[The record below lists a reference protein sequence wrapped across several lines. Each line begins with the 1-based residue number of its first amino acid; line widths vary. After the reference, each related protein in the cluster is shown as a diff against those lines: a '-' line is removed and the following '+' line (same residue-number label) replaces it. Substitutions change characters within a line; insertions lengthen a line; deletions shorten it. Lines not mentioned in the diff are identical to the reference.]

1 MFEASQLRRTLE
13 VNGKQYDY
21 FSLPEAQRSGL
32 RDLSTLPYTLRI
44 LLENL
49 LRHQALN
56 PNAIEPIDV
65 SQLVSQLLAAQTD
78 CVIEFRPARVLMP
91 ESSGLTLMGDLAAM
105 RDAMTALGGDPALIN
120 PSVAMDFVVDH
131 SVMVEDSGKP
141 TSLETNMALEFEQ
154 NRERYEFLRWCSQAF
169 DGLRVFP
176 PGSGI
181 LHQINLEFLG
191 KVVWTKE
198 HQGRTLAF
206 PDTLIGMDSHTA
218 MINALGVVAWG
229 VGGFEGGAVALG
241 EPVSVPIPEVV
252 GCHLTGALRP
262 GVTSTDLVL
271 TITQRLR
278 GEDVIGRFIEYF
290 GDGVDTL
297 TLPERATVSNMTP
310 ECGATMSFFPVDQET
325 LRYLTVSGRG
335 IDQVALVKAY
345 CQAQGLWR
353 DAQTL
358 TPRYAKVIEI
368 DLSAVVPS
376 MAGPGRPDARVD
388 LAGVAH
394 AFDKAVA
401 RQSKPLVALVQ
412 DKSVS
417 SPMQQNS
424 VSSPMQQ
431 KPSVAHVLGQPSLAP
446 APGGGAS
453 AYESDIG
460 DGSVVI
466 AAITSCTNTSNPAV
480 MIGAGLLA
488 RNARRRG
495 LLPKPWVKT
504 SLSPGSRV
512 VADYLKVSGL
522 QVELDALGF
531 HVVGFGC
538 MSCMGNSGPLPEPI
552 LKAIDAR
559 QLATVAVL
567 SGNRNFDARVHNSV
581 QMNFLASPPLVVAYA
596 LAGSIR
602 TDLTQE
608 PLGYDDQGAAVYLRD
623 IWPSPE
629 DIRAA
634 IDRYVEPHLYQERYQ
649 TIFEGSPQ
657 WRALTSV
664 SGKIYDWNPDSLF
677 IQRPPYFDGM
687 TREVPVHKDILGA
700 RVLGMF
706 GDMLTTDHISP
717 IGKFSVQT
725 PAGEYLQSLGVAPVD
740 FVNYG
745 ARRLNHQVMMRGTF
759 ANVRLC
765 NELTPDVQ
773 GSSTLHMP
781 SKDPMSIYAAAQ
793 RYREENVP
801 LVIVGGKEYG
811 AGSSRDWAAK
821 GTGLLGVRAV
831 IAESLERIHRSN
843 LVSMGVL
850 PLQFLNGDTRQS
862 LGLDGSE
869 TFDIRGLTQGLQAR
883 QQLDCVIRYAD
894 GRIHT
899 IRLLVRLDS
908 DVEAEYY
915 RHGGIL
921 QCVLRARLQQAS
933 A

>member
-1 MFEASQLRRTLE
+1 MFQASHLRRTLE
-13 VNGKQYDY
+13 VSGKQYDY
-21 FSLPEAQRSGL
+21 FSLPEAQLAGL
-32 RDLSTLPYTLRI
+32 RELNSLPYTLRI

-56 PNAIEPIDV
+56 ECSVQSVDVMQLV
-65 SQLVSQLLAAQTD
+65 SQLVSRQAD

-141 TSLETNMALEFEQ
+141 TSLEHNMKIEFEQ

-169 DGLRVFP
+169 DGVRVFP

-198 HQGRTLAF
+198 HQGRQLAF
-206 PDTLIGMDSHTA
+206 PDSLIGMDSHTA
-218 MINALGVVAWG
+218 MINALGVVGWG

-252 GCHLTGALRP
+252 GCQLSGALQP

-278 GEDVIGRFIEYF
+278 SEEVIGRFIEYF
-290 GDGVDTL
+290 GAGVDAL

-325 LRYLTVSGRG
+325 LRYLTVSGRSAE
-335 IDQVALVKAY
+335 QVALVKAY

-358 TPRYAKVIEI
+358 TPRYAKVIQI

-376 MAGPGRPDARVD
+376 MAGPSRPDARVD
-388 LAGVAH
+388 LGGVAQAFHH
-394 AFDKAVA
+394 AIATKKTSAPV
-401 RQSKPLVALVQ
+401 LVQ
-412 DKSVS
+412 GQSAS
-417 SPMQQNS
+417 QSAQ
-424 VSSPMQQ
+424 
-431 KPSVAHVLGQPSLAP
+431 VAD
-446 APGGGAS
+446 APGHG
-453 AYESDIG
+453 DDLD

-495 LLPKPWVKT
+495 LRPKPWVKT

-522 QVELDALGF
+522 QAELDALGF
-531 HVVGFGC
+531 NVVGFGC

-552 LKAIDAR
+552 LKAIETR

-581 QMNFLASPPLVVAYA
+581 QVNFLASPPLVVAYS
-596 LAGSIR
+596 LTGSIH
-602 TDLTQE
+602 TDLTQQ
-608 PLGYDDQGAAVYLRD
+608 PLGHDEQGAAVYLKD
-623 IWPSPE
+623 IWPAPE
-629 DIRAA
+629 DIRAM
-634 IDRYVEPHLYQERYQ
+634 IERYVEPHLYQERYQ

-657 WRALTSV
+657 WRELTSAT
-664 SGKIYDWNPDSLF
+664 GKIYDWNPESLF

-687 TREVPVHKDILGA
+687 TREVPAHEDIVGA

-725 PAGEYLQSLGVAPVD
+725 PAGEYLQSLGVAPAD

-759 ANVRLC
+759 ANVRLH

-781 SKDPMSIYAAAQ
+781 SKEPMSIYAAAQ
-793 RYREENVP
+793 RYREEGVP

-862 LGLDGSE
+862 LGLNGAE
-869 TFDIRGLTQGLQAR
+869 TFDIRGLKQGLKAR
-883 QQLDCVIRYAD
+883 DQLDCLIRYED
-894 GRIHT
+894 GRSQT
-899 IRLLVRLDS
+899 IRLLVRLES

-921 QCVLRARLQQAS
+921 QCVLRARLEQAS
-933 A
+933 V

>member
-1 MFEASQLRRTLE
+1 MFQASQLRRTLE
-13 VNGKQYDY
+13 VSGKQYDY
-21 FSLPEAQRSGL
+21 FSLPEAQLAGL
-32 RDLSTLPYTLRI
+32 SELNTLPYTLRI

-56 PNAIEPIDV
+56 DHAVSSVDV
-65 SQLVSQLLAAQTD
+65 KQLVAQLVARQAD

-141 TSLETNMALEFEQ
+141 TSLEHNMAIEFEQ

-198 HQGRTLAF
+198 HQGRQLAF
-206 PDTLIGMDSHTA
+206 PDSLIGMDSHTA
-218 MINALGVVAWG
+218 MINALGVVGWG

-252 GCHLTGALRP
+252 GCQLIGALQP

-290 GDGVDTL
+290 GVGVDAL

-310 ECGATMSFFPVDQET
+310 ECGATMSFFPVDHET
-325 LRYLTVSGRG
+325 LRYLTVSGR
-335 IDQVALVKAY
+335 DAQQVALVKAY

-358 TPRYAKVIEI
+358 TPHYAKVIEI

-376 MAGPGRPDARVD
+376 MAGPSRPDARVD
-388 LAGVAH
+388 LAGVAQ
-394 AFDKAVA
+394 AFNHVIAAKKTPVPTLAPEKLGTSVA
-401 RQSKPLVALVQ
+401 QGKPSSSSVQ
-412 DKSVS
+412 VTEAAMSVS
-417 SPMQQNS
+417 
-424 VSSPMQQ
+424 
-431 KPSVAHVLGQPSLAP
+431 
-446 APGGGAS
+446 
-453 AYESDIG
+453 DIQ

-495 LLPKPWVKT
+495 LKPKPWVKT

-522 QVELDALGF
+522 QAELDALGF
-531 HVVGFGC
+531 NVVGFGC

-552 LKAIDAR
+552 LKAIEAR

-581 QMNFLASPPLVVAYA
+581 QVNFLASPPLVVAYS
-596 LAGSIR
+596 LTGSIR

-608 PLGYDDQGAAVYLRD
+608 PLGQDEQGAAVYLKD
-623 IWPSPE
+623 IWPAPE
-629 DIRAA
+629 EIRAM
-634 IDRYVEPHLYQERYQ
+634 IERYVEPHLYQERYQ

-664 SGKIYDWNPDSLF
+664 TGKIYDWNPESLF

-687 TREVPVHKDILGA
+687 TREVPAHEDILGA

-725 PAGEYLQSLGVAPVD
+725 PAGEYLQSLGVAPAD

-759 ANVRLC
+759 ANVRLH

-781 SKDPMSIYAAAQ
+781 SKEPMSIYAAAQ
-793 RYREENVP
+793 RYREEGVP
-801 LVIVGGKEYG
+801 LVIVAGKEYG

-862 LGLDGSE
+862 LGLNGSE
-869 TFDIRGLTQGLQAR
+869 SFDIRGLKQGLKAR
-883 QQLDCVIRYAD
+883 DQLGCLVRYSD
-894 GRIHT
+894 GRSCT

-915 RHGGIL
+915 KHGGIL
-921 QCVLRARLQQAS
+921 QCVLRARLEQAC
-933 A
+933 

>member
-1 MFEASQLRRTLE
+1 MSKQFQASQLRRTLE

-21 FSLPEAQRSGL
+21 FSLNAAQQAGL
-32 RDLSTLPYTLRI
+32 LHLDTLPYTLRI

-49 LRHQALN
+49 LRAQGLN
-56 PNAIEPIDV
+56 DSDHTTDV
-65 SQLVSQLLAAQTD
+65 RALVSHLLAQQAD
-78 CVIEFRPARVLMP
+78 CVIEFRPARVMMP

-105 RDAMTALGGDPALIN
+105 RDAMTALGGDAALIN
-120 PSVAMDFVVDH
+120 PSVAMDFIVDH
-131 SVMVEDSGKP
+131 SVMVEDAGKP
-141 TSLETNMALEFEQ
+141 TSLEYNMAAEFAQ

-169 DGLRVFP
+169 DGVRVFP

-181 LHQINLEFLG
+181 LHQVNLEFLA

-198 HQGRTLAF
+198 HEGRTLAF
-206 PDTLIGMDSHTA
+206 PDSLIGMDSHTA

-252 GCHLTGALRP
+252 GCQLTGALQP

-278 GEDVIGRFIEYF
+278 GENVIGRFIEYF
-290 GDGVDTL
+290 GSGVDAL
-297 TLPERATVSNMTP
+297 SLPERATVSNMTP
-310 ECGATMSFFPVDQET
+310 ECGATMSFFPVDPET
-325 LRYLTVSGRG
+325 LRYLEVTGRSPE
-335 IDQVALVKAY
+335 QVALVKAY
-345 CQAQGLWR
+345 CQVQGLWR
-353 DAQTL
+353 DSKTV
-358 TPRYAKVIEI
+358 TPRYARVINI
-368 DLSAVVPS
+368 DLSTVVPS

-388 LAGVAH
+388 LSDVAQ
-394 AFDKAVA
+394 AFQQAVVL
-401 RQSKPLVALVQ
+401 KTPKTVAT
-412 DKSVS
+412 SV
-417 SPMQQNS
+417 NN
-424 VSSPMQQ
+424 
-431 KPSVAHVLGQPSLAP
+431 
-446 APGGGAS
+446 
-453 AYESDIG
+453 IG

-466 AAITSCTNTSNPAV
+466 AAITSCTNTSNPGV
-480 MIGAGLLA
+480 MISAGLLA

-495 LLPKPWVKT
+495 LKPKPWVKT

-512 VADYLKVSGL
+512 VADYLNASGL
-522 QVELDALGF
+522 QSDLDALGF
-531 HVVGFGC
+531 NVVGFGC
-538 MSCMGNSGPLPEPI
+538 MSCMGNSGPLPDPI
-552 LKAIDAR
+552 LKAIDSE

-581 QMNFLASPPLVVAYA
+581 QVNFLASPPLVVAYA
-596 LAGSIR
+596 LTGSIQ
-602 TDLTQE
+602 TNLTQE
-608 PLGYDDQGAAVYLRD
+608 PLGHDPQGVPVYLRD
-623 IWPSPE
+623 IWPEPDE
-629 DIRAA
+629 IRAM
-634 IDRYVEPHLYQERYQ
+634 ITRHVEPHLYQARYR

-657 WRALTSV
+657 WRALTSAT
-664 SGKIYDWNPDSLF
+664 GKIYDWNPNSLF
-677 IQRPPYFDGM
+677 ILRPPYFEGM
-687 TREVPVHKDILGA
+687 TRAVPPQDNIVGA

-725 PAGEYLQSLGVAPVD
+725 PAGQYLQSLGVDAAD

-759 ANVRLC
+759 ANVRLN
-765 NELTPDVQ
+765 NELTPGVQ

-781 SKDPMSIYAAAQ
+781 SKEAMSIYAAAQ
-793 RYREENVP
+793 RYRAEGVT
-801 LVIVGGKEYG
+801 LVIVAGKEYG

-862 LGLDGSE
+862 LGLTGTE
-869 TFDIRGLTQGLQAR
+869 TFDILGLDRGLGAR
-883 QQLDCVIRYAD
+883 DQVDCVIRYTD
-894 GRIHT
+894 GHAKT

-921 QCVLRARLQQAS
+921 QYVLRNRLS
-933 A
+933 RELG

>member
-1 MFEASQLRRTLE
+1 MFLASQLRRTLE
-13 VNGKQYDY
+13 VSGKQYDY
-21 FSLPEAQRSGL
+21 FSLPEAQLAGL
-32 RDLSTLPYTLRI
+32 RELNTLPYTLRI

-49 LRHQALN
+49 LRHQALSDR
-56 PNAIEPIDV
+56 AVSSVDV
-65 SQLVSQLLAAQTD
+65 EQLVAQLVARQAD

-141 TSLETNMALEFEQ
+141 TSLEHNMAIEFEQ

-169 DGLRVFP
+169 DGVRVFP

-198 HQGRTLAF
+198 HQGRQLAF
-206 PDTLIGMDSHTA
+206 PDSLIGMDSHTA
-218 MINALGVVAWG
+218 MINALGVVGWG

-252 GCHLTGALRP
+252 GCQLIGALQP

-290 GDGVDTL
+290 GAGVDAL

-310 ECGATMSFFPVDQET
+310 ECGATMSFFPVDHET
-325 LRYLTVSGRG
+325 LRYLTISGRSAE
-335 IDQVALVKAY
+335 QVALVKAY

-376 MAGPGRPDARVD
+376 MAGPSRPDARVD
-388 LAGVAH
+388 LAGVAQ
-394 AFDKAVA
+394 AFQKVIA
-401 RQSKPLVALVQ
+401 SKKTPTPSLVQ
-412 DKSVS
+412 ETPAS
-417 SPMQQNS
+417 SLAQDQS
-424 VSSPMQQ
+424 AST
-431 KPSVAHVLGQPSLAP
+431 VAQETRAPVLIQGQPLSQSMQAVD
-446 APGGGAS
+446 ARGHGD
-453 AYESDIG
+453 EVK

-495 LLPKPWVKT
+495 LKPKPWVKT

-512 VADYLKVSGL
+512 VADYLRVSGL
-522 QVELDALGF
+522 QAELDALGF
-531 HVVGFGC
+531 NVVGFGC

-552 LKAIDAR
+552 LKAIEAR

-581 QMNFLASPPLVVAYA
+581 QVNFLASPPLVVAYS
-596 LAGSIR
+596 LTGSIR

-608 PLGYDDQGAAVYLRD
+608 PLGHDEQGTAVYLKD
-623 IWPSPE
+623 IWPAPE
-629 DIRAA
+629 EIRAM
-634 IDRYVEPHLYQERYQ
+634 IERYVEPHLYQERYQ

-664 SGKIYDWNPDSLF
+664 TGKIYDWNPESLF

-687 TREVPVHKDILGA
+687 TREVPAHEDILGA

-725 PAGEYLQSLGVAPVD
+725 PAGEYLQSLGVAPAD

-759 ANVRLC
+759 ANVRLH

-781 SKDPMSIYAAAQ
+781 SKEPMSMYAAAQ
-793 RYREENVP
+793 RYREEGVP
-801 LVIVGGKEYG
+801 LVIVAGKEYG

-862 LGLDGSE
+862 LGLNGSE
-869 TFDIRGLTQGLQAR
+869 SFDIRGLKQGLKAR
-883 QQLDCVIRYAD
+883 DQLECLIRYED
-894 GRIHT
+894 GRSQT

-915 RHGGIL
+915 RHGGML
-921 QCVLRARLQQAS
+921 QCVLRARLEQAC
-933 A
+933 

>member
-1 MFEASQLRRTLE
+1 MEGTIQMFQASQLRRTLE
-13 VNGKQYDY
+13 VSGKQYDY
-21 FSLPEAQRSGL
+21 FSLPEAQLAGL
-32 RDLSTLPYTLRI
+32 RELSTLPYTLRI

-49 LRHQALN
+49 LRHQALSDR
-56 PNAIEPIDV
+56 AVSSVDV
-65 SQLVSQLLAAQTD
+65 EQLVAQLVARQAD

-141 TSLETNMALEFEQ
+141 TSLEHNMAIEFEQ

-169 DGLRVFP
+169 DGVRVFP

-198 HQGRTLAF
+198 HQGRQLAF
-206 PDTLIGMDSHTA
+206 PDSLIGMDSHTA
-218 MINALGVVAWG
+218 MINALGVVGWG

-252 GCHLTGALRP
+252 GCQLIGALQP

-290 GDGVDTL
+290 GVGVDAL

-310 ECGATMSFFPVDQET
+310 ECGATMSFFPVDHET
-325 LRYLTVSGRG
+325 LRYLTISGRSAE
-335 IDQVALVKAY
+335 QVALVQAY

-376 MAGPGRPDARVD
+376 MAGPSRPDARVD

-394 AFDKAVA
+394 AFNNVIAAKKKPMPTLVPERLATHLAQGTPTSSSAQVA
-401 RQSKPLVALVQ
+401 EAA
-412 DKSVS
+412 
-417 SPMQQNS
+417 M
-424 VSSPMQQ
+424 
-431 KPSVAHVLGQPSLAP
+431 AA
-446 APGGGAS
+446 
-453 AYESDIG
+453 SDIE

-495 LLPKPWVKT
+495 LKPKPWVKT

-522 QVELDALGF
+522 QAELDALGF
-531 HVVGFGC
+531 NVVGFGC

-552 LKAIDAR
+552 LKAIETQ

-581 QMNFLASPPLVVAYA
+581 QVNFLASPPLVVAYS
-596 LAGSIR
+596 LTGSIR

-608 PLGYDDQGAAVYLRD
+608 PLGHDEQGAAVYLKD
-623 IWPSPE
+623 IWPAPE
-629 DIRAA
+629 EIRAM
-634 IDRYVEPHLYQERYQ
+634 IERYVEPHLYQERYQ

-664 SGKIYDWNPDSLF
+664 TGKIYDWNPESLF

-687 TREVPVHKDILGA
+687 TREVPAHEDILGA

-725 PAGEYLQSLGVAPVD
+725 PAGEYLQSLGVAPAD

-759 ANVRLC
+759 ANVRLH

-773 GSSTLHMP
+773 GSSTMHMP
-781 SKDPMSIYAAAQ
+781 SKEPMSIYAAAQ
-793 RYREENVP
+793 RYRDEGVP
-801 LVIVGGKEYG
+801 LVIVAGKEYG

-821 GTGLLGVRAV
+821 GTGLLGVRVV

-862 LGLDGSE
+862 LGLNGSE
-869 TFDIRGLTQGLQAR
+869 TFDIRGLKEGLKAR
-883 QQLDCVIRYAD
+883 DQLECLIRYED
-894 GRIHT
+894 GRSQT

-921 QCVLRARLQQAS
+921 QCVLRARLEQAS
-933 A
+933 V

>member
-1 MFEASQLRRTLE
+1 MSQQFQASQLRRTLE

-21 FSLPEAQRSGL
+21 FSLNAAQQAGL
-32 RDLSTLPYTLRI
+32 LHLDTLPYTLRI

-49 LRHQALN
+49 LRAQGLN
-56 PNAIEPIDV
+56 DSDHTTDV
-65 SQLVSQLLAAQTD
+65 RALVSQLLAQQAD
-78 CVIEFRPARVLMP
+78 CVIAFRPARVMMP

-105 RDAMTALGGDPALIN
+105 RDAMTALGGDAALIN
-120 PSVAMDFVVDH
+120 PSVAMDFIVDH
-131 SVMVEDSGKP
+131 SVMVEDAGKP
-141 TSLETNMALEFEQ
+141 TSLEYNMAAEFAQ

-169 DGLRVFP
+169 DGVRVFP

-181 LHQINLEFLG
+181 LHQVNLEFLA

-198 HQGRTLAF
+198 HEGRTLAF
-206 PDTLIGMDSHTA
+206 PDSLIGMDSHTA

-252 GCHLTGALRP
+252 GCQLTGALQP

-290 GDGVDTL
+290 GSGVDSL
-297 TLPERATVSNMTP
+297 SLPERATVSNMTP

-325 LRYLTVSGRG
+325 LRYLEVTGRSPE
-335 IDQVALVKAY
+335 QVALVKAY
-345 CQAQGLWR
+345 CQVQGLWR
-353 DAQTL
+353 DSKTV
-358 TPRYAKVIEI
+358 TPRYARVINI
-368 DLSAVVPS
+368 DLSTVVPS

-388 LAGVAH
+388 LSGVAQ
-394 AFDKAVA
+394 AFQQAVIL
-401 RQSKPLVALVQ
+401 KTPKTVAT
-412 DKSVS
+412 SV
-417 SPMQQNS
+417 
-424 VSSPMQQ
+424 
-431 KPSVAHVLGQPSLAP
+431 
-446 APGGGAS
+446 
-453 AYESDIG
+453 SDIG

-495 LLPKPWVKT
+495 LKPKPWVKT

-512 VADYLKVSGL
+512 VADYLNVSGL
-522 QVELDALGF
+522 QGDLDALGF
-531 HVVGFGC
+531 NVVGFGC
-538 MSCMGNSGPLPEPI
+538 MSCMGNSGPLPDAI
-552 LKAIDAR
+552 LKAIDTE
-559 QLATVAVL
+559 QLAAVAVL

-581 QMNFLASPPLVVAYA
+581 QVNFLASPPLVVAYA
-596 LAGSIR
+596 LTGSIQ
-602 TDLTQE
+602 TDLTRE
-608 PLGYDDQGAAVYLRD
+608 PLGHDQQGVPVYLRD
-623 IWPSPE
+623 IWPEPDE
-629 DIRAA
+629 IRTMIAQH
-634 IDRYVEPHLYQERYQ
+634 VEPHLYQARYR

-657 WRALTSV
+657 WRALTSAT
-664 SGKIYDWNPDSLF
+664 GKIYDWNPNSLF
-677 IQRPPYFDGM
+677 ILRPPYFEGM
-687 TREVPVHKDILGA
+687 TRAVPAQDNIVGA

-725 PAGEYLQSLGVAPVD
+725 PAGQYLQSLGVDAAD

-759 ANVRLC
+759 ANVRLN
-765 NELTPDVQ
+765 NELTPGVQ

-781 SKDPMSIYAAAQ
+781 SKEAMSIYAAAQ
-793 RYREENVP
+793 RYRAEGVA
-801 LVIVGGKEYG
+801 LVVVAGKEYG

-862 LGLDGSE
+862 LALTGAE
-869 TFDIRGLTQGLQAR
+869 TFDILGLDRGVGAR
-883 QQLDCVIRYAD
+883 DQVDCMIRYSD
-894 GRIHT
+894 GHAKK
-899 IRLLVRLDS
+899 IRLLARLDS

-921 QCVLRARLQQAS
+921 QYVLRNRLS
-933 A
+933 RELG

>member
-1 MFEASQLRRTLE
+1 MFQASQVRQTLE
-13 VNGKQYDY
+13 VNGKHYDY
-21 FSLPEAQRSGL
+21 FSLPQAQQAGL
-32 RDLSTLPYTLRI
+32 RELNTLPYTLRI

-56 PNAIEPIDV
+56 VSVERSVDV
-65 SQLVSQLLAAQTD
+65 SQLVSHLVAQQAD

-105 RDAMTALGGDPALIN
+105 RDAMAALGGDPALIN

-141 TSLETNMALEFEQ
+141 TSLETNMAIEFEQ

-169 DGLRVFP
+169 DGVRVFP

-206 PDTLIGMDSHTA
+206 PDSLIGMDSHTA
-218 MINALGVVAWG
+218 MINALGIVAWG

-252 GCHLTGALRP
+252 GCHLSGALQP

-290 GDGVDTL
+290 GAGVDAL
-297 TLPERATVSNMTP
+297 SLPERATVSNMTP

-325 LRYLTVSGRG
+325 LRYLAVSGRSAE
-335 IDQVALVKAY
+335 QVALVKAY

-353 DAQTL
+353 DAQTQ
-358 TPRYAKVIEI
+358 TPSYAKVIDI

-376 MAGPGRPDARVD
+376 MAGPSRPDARVD
-388 LAGVAH
+388 LAGVAQ
-394 AFDKAVA
+394 AFNNTI
-401 RQSKPLVALVQ
+401 ALKK
-412 DKSVS
+412 KSEV
-417 SPMQQNS
+417 
-424 VSSPMQQ
+424 
-431 KPSVAHVLGQPSLAP
+431 GD
-446 APGGGAS
+446 AS
-453 AYESDIG
+453 EIG

-495 LLPKPWVKT
+495 LQPKPWVKT

-522 QVELDALGF
+522 QAELDALGF
-531 HVVGFGC
+531 NVVGFGC

-552 LKAIDAR
+552 LKAIETR

-581 QMNFLASPPLVVAYA
+581 QVNFLASPPLVVAYS
-596 LAGSIR
+596 LTGSIR

-608 PLGYDDQGAAVYLRD
+608 PLGHDDQGAAVYLKD
-623 IWPSPE
+623 IWPAPE
-629 DIRAA
+629 EIRAL
-634 IDRYVEPHLYQERYQ
+634 IERYVEPHLYQERYQ

-657 WRALTSV
+657 WRALTSAT
-664 SGKIYDWNPDSLF
+664 GKIYDWDPDSLF

-687 TREVPVHKDILGA
+687 TREVPVHQDILGA

-725 PAGEYLQSLGVAPVD
+725 PAGEYLNALGVAPAD

-765 NELTPDVQ
+765 NELTPDKQ

-793 RYREENVP
+793 RYRSEGVP
-801 LVIVGGKEYG
+801 LVIVAGKEYG

-869 TFDIRGLTQGLQAR
+869 TFDIRGLKEGLKAR
-883 QQLDCVIRYAD
+883 AQLDCLIRHAD
-894 GRIHT
+894 GRSHT

-921 QCVLRARLQQAS
+921 QCVLRARLEQS
-933 A
+933 AV

>member
-1 MFEASQLRRTLE
+1 MSQQFQASQLRRTLE

-21 FSLPEAQRSGL
+21 FSLNAAQQAGL
-32 RDLSTLPYTLRI
+32 LHLDTLPYTLRI

-49 LRHQALN
+49 LRAQGLN
-56 PNAIEPIDV
+56 DSDHTTDV
-65 SQLVSQLLAAQTD
+65 RALVSQLLAQQAD
-78 CVIEFRPARVLMP
+78 CVIAFRPARVMMP

-105 RDAMTALGGDPALIN
+105 RDAMTALGGDAALIN
-120 PSVAMDFVVDH
+120 PSVAMDFIVDH
-131 SVMVEDSGKP
+131 SVMVEDAGKP
-141 TSLETNMALEFEQ
+141 TSLEYNMAAEFAQ

-169 DGLRVFP
+169 DGVRVFP

-181 LHQINLEFLG
+181 LHQVNLEFLA

-198 HQGRTLAF
+198 HEGRTLAF
-206 PDTLIGMDSHTA
+206 PDSLIGMDSHTA
-218 MINALGVVAWG
+218 MINALGIVAWG

-252 GCHLTGALRP
+252 GCQLTGALQP

-278 GEDVIGRFIEYF
+278 AEDVIGRFIEYF
-290 GDGVDTL
+290 GSGVDAL
-297 TLPERATVSNMTP
+297 SLPERATVSNMTP

-325 LRYLTVSGRG
+325 LRYLEVTGRNPE
-335 IDQVALVKAY
+335 QVALVKAY
-345 CQAQGLWR
+345 CQVQGLWR
-353 DAQTL
+353 DSKTV
-358 TPRYAKVIEI
+358 TPRYARVINI
-368 DLSAVVPS
+368 NLSAVVPS

-388 LAGVAH
+388 LSDVAQ
-394 AFDKAVA
+394 AFQQAVVL
-401 RQSKPLVALVQ
+401 KTPKTVAT
-412 DKSVS
+412 SVS
-417 SPMQQNS
+417 
-424 VSSPMQQ
+424 
-431 KPSVAHVLGQPSLAP
+431 
-446 APGGGAS
+446 
-453 AYESDIG
+453 DIS

-495 LLPKPWVKT
+495 LKPKPWVKT

-512 VADYLKVSGL
+512 VADYLNASGL
-522 QVELDALGF
+522 QGDLDALGF
-531 HVVGFGC
+531 NVVGFGC
-538 MSCMGNSGPLPEPI
+538 MSCMGNSGPLPAAI
-552 LKAIDAR
+552 LKAIDTE

-581 QMNFLASPPLVVAYA
+581 QVNFLASPPLVIAYA
-596 LAGSIR
+596 LTGSIQ
-602 TDLTQE
+602 TNLTRE
-608 PLGYDDQGAAVYLRD
+608 PLGHDQQGVPVYLRD
-623 IWPSPE
+623 IWPDPDE
-629 DIRAA
+629 IRAM
-634 IDRYVEPHLYQERYQ
+634 ITQHVEPHLYQARYR

-657 WRALTSV
+657 WRALTSAT
-664 SGKIYDWNPDSLF
+664 GKIYDWNPNSLF
-677 IQRPPYFDGM
+677 ILRPPYFEGM
-687 TREVPVHKDILGA
+687 TREVSAQDNIVGA

-725 PAGEYLQSLGVAPVD
+725 PAGQYLQSLGVDAAD

-759 ANVRLC
+759 ANVRLN
-765 NELTPDVQ
+765 NELTPGVQ

-781 SKDPMSIYAAAQ
+781 SKEAMSIYAAAQ
-793 RYREENVP
+793 RYRAEGVA
-801 LVIVGGKEYG
+801 LVVVAGKEYG

-862 LGLDGSE
+862 LALTGAE
-869 TFDIRGLTQGLQAR
+869 TFDILGLDRGLGAR
-883 QQLDCVIRYAD
+883 DQVDCMIRYSD
-894 GRIHT
+894 GHAKK
-899 IRLLVRLDS
+899 IRLLARLDS

-921 QCVLRARLQQAS
+921 QYVLRNRLS
-933 A
+933 RELG

>member
-1 MFEASQLRRTLE
+1 MFLASQLRRTLE
-13 VNGKQYDY
+13 VSGKQYDY
-21 FSLPEAQRSGL
+21 FSLPEAQLAGL
-32 RDLSTLPYTLRI
+32 RELNTLPYTLRI

-49 LRHQALN
+49 LRHQALSDR
-56 PNAIEPIDV
+56 AVSSVDV
-65 SQLVSQLLAAQTD
+65 EQLVAQLVARQAD

-141 TSLETNMALEFEQ
+141 TSLEHNMAVEFEQ

-169 DGLRVFP
+169 DGVRVFP

-198 HQGRTLAF
+198 HQGRQLAF
-206 PDTLIGMDSHTA
+206 PDSLIGMDSHTA
-218 MINALGVVAWG
+218 MINALGVVGWG

-252 GCHLTGALRP
+252 GCQLIGALQP

-271 TITQRLR
+271 TITKRLR

-290 GDGVDTL
+290 GAGVDAL

-310 ECGATMSFFPVDQET
+310 ECGATMSFFPVDHET
-325 LRYLTVSGRG
+325 LRYLTISGRSAE
-335 IDQVALVKAY
+335 QVALVKAY

-376 MAGPGRPDARVD
+376 MAGPSRPDARVD
-388 LAGVAH
+388 LAGVAQ
-394 AFDKAVA
+394 AFQKVIA
-401 RQSKPLVALVQ
+401 SKKTPTPSLVQ
-412 DKSVS
+412 ETPAS
-417 SPMQQNS
+417 
-424 VSSPMQQ
+424 
-431 KPSVAHVLGQPSLAP
+431 SLAQDQSASTVAQETR
-446 APGGGAS
+446 APVLIQVQPLSQSMQAVDARGHGD
-453 AYESDIG
+453 EVK

-495 LLPKPWVKT
+495 LKPKPWVKT

-512 VADYLKVSGL
+512 VADYLRVSGL
-522 QVELDALGF
+522 QAELDALGF
-531 HVVGFGC
+531 NVVGFGC

-552 LKAIDAR
+552 LKAIEAR

-581 QMNFLASPPLVVAYA
+581 QVNFLASPPLVVAYS
-596 LAGSIR
+596 LTGSIR

-608 PLGYDDQGAAVYLRD
+608 PLGHDEQGTAVYLKD
-623 IWPSPE
+623 IWPAPE
-629 DIRAA
+629 EIRAM
-634 IDRYVEPHLYQERYQ
+634 IERYVEPHLYQERYQ

-664 SGKIYDWNPDSLF
+664 TGKIYDWNPESLF

-687 TREVPVHKDILGA
+687 TREVPAHEDILGA

-725 PAGEYLQSLGVAPVD
+725 PAGEYLQSLGVAPAD

-759 ANVRLC
+759 ANVRLH

-781 SKDPMSIYAAAQ
+781 SKEPMSMYAAAQ
-793 RYREENVP
+793 RYREEGVP
-801 LVIVGGKEYG
+801 LVIVAGKEYG

-862 LGLDGSE
+862 LGLNGSE
-869 TFDIRGLTQGLQAR
+869 SFDIRGLKQGLKAR
-883 QQLDCVIRYAD
+883 DQLECLIRYED
-894 GRIHT
+894 GRSQT

-921 QCVLRARLQQAS
+921 QCVLRARLEQAC
-933 A
+933 

>member
-1 MFEASQLRRTLE
+1 MFQASQLRRTLE
-13 VNGKQYDY
+13 VNAKQYDY
-21 FSLPEAQRSGL
+21 FSLPEAQLAGL
-32 RDLSTLPYTLRI
+32 RELNTLPYTLRI

-56 PNAIEPIDV
+56 DCVVSSVDV
-65 SQLVSQLLAAQTD
+65 KQLVAQLVARQAD

-141 TSLETNMALEFEQ
+141 TSLEHNMTIEFEQ

-169 DGLRVFP
+169 DGVRVFP

-198 HQGRTLAF
+198 HQGRELAF
-206 PDTLIGMDSHTA
+206 PDSLIGMDSHTA

-252 GCHLTGALRP
+252 GCHLIGALQP

-290 GDGVDTL
+290 GAGVDAL

-325 LRYLTVSGRG
+325 LRYLTVSGRAAE
-335 IDQVALVKAY
+335 QVALVKAY

-353 DAQTL
+353 DAQTV

-376 MAGPGRPDARVD
+376 MAGPSRPDARVD
-388 LAGVAH
+388 LAGVAQ
-394 AFDKAVA
+394 AFYQVIA
-401 RQSKPLVALVQ
+401 SK
-412 DKSVS
+412 
-417 SPMQQNS
+417 
-424 VSSPMQQ
+424 
-431 KPSVAHVLGQPSLAP
+431 KPSAQVVGAQGY
-446 APGGGAS
+446 GG
-453 AYESDIG
+453 DIE

-522 QVELDALGF
+522 QAELDALGF
-531 HVVGFGC
+531 NVVGFGC
-538 MSCMGNSGPLPEPI
+538 MSCMGNSGPLPESI
-552 LKAIDAR
+552 LKAIETW

-581 QMNFLASPPLVVAYA
+581 QVNFLASPPLVVAYA
-596 LAGSIR
+596 LTGSIH
-602 TDLTQE
+602 TDLTQQ
-608 PLGYDDQGAAVYLRD
+608 PLGYDEQGAAVYLKD
-623 IWPSPE
+623 IWPAPE
-629 DIRAA
+629 EIRAV
-634 IDRYVEPHLYQERYQ
+634 IERYVEPHLYQERYQ

-664 SGKIYDWNPDSLF
+664 SGKIYNWNPESLF

-687 TREVPVHKDILGA
+687 TRKVPAHEDIVGA

-725 PAGEYLQSLGVAPVD
+725 PAGEYLQCLGVAPAD

-759 ANVRLC
+759 ANVRLQ

-781 SKDPMSIYAAAQ
+781 SKEAMSIYAAAQ
-793 RYREENVP
+793 RYREEGVP
-801 LVIVGGKEYG
+801 LLIVAGKEYG

-862 LGLDGSE
+862 LGLNGSE
-869 TFDIRGLTQGLQAR
+869 TFDIRGLTQGLNAR
-883 QQLDCVIRYAD
+883 DQLECLIRYAD
-894 GRIHT
+894 GRSQT

-921 QCVLRARLQQAS
+921 QCVLRARLEQAC
-933 A
+933 

>member
-1 MFEASQLRRTLE
+1 MFLASQLRRTLE
-13 VNGKQYDY
+13 VSGKQYDY
-21 FSLPEAQRSGL
+21 FSLPEAQLAGL
-32 RDLSTLPYTLRI
+32 RELNTLPYTLRI

-49 LRHQALN
+49 LRHQALSDR
-56 PNAIEPIDV
+56 AVSSVDV
-65 SQLVSQLLAAQTD
+65 EQLVAQLVARQAD

-141 TSLETNMALEFEQ
+141 TSLEHNMAIEFEQ

-169 DGLRVFP
+169 DGVRVFP

-198 HQGRTLAF
+198 HQGRQLAF
-206 PDTLIGMDSHTA
+206 PDSLIGMDSHTA
-218 MINALGVVAWG
+218 MINALGVVGWG

-252 GCHLTGALRP
+252 GCQLIGALQP

-290 GDGVDTL
+290 GAGVDAL

-310 ECGATMSFFPVDQET
+310 ECGATMSFFPVDHET
-325 LRYLTVSGRG
+325 LRYLTISGRSAE
-335 IDQVALVKAY
+335 QVALVKAY

-376 MAGPGRPDARVD
+376 MAGPSRPDARVD
-388 LAGVAH
+388 LAGVAQ
-394 AFDKAVA
+394 AFQKVIA
-401 RQSKPLVALVQ
+401 SKKTPTPSLVQ
-412 DKSVS
+412 ETPAS
-417 SPMQQNS
+417 SLAQDQS
-424 VSSPMQQ
+424 AST
-431 KPSVAHVLGQPSLAP
+431 VAQETRAPVLIQGQPLSQSMQAVD
-446 APGGGAS
+446 ARGHGD
-453 AYESDIG
+453 EVK

-495 LLPKPWVKT
+495 LKPKPWVKT

-512 VADYLKVSGL
+512 VADYLRVSGL
-522 QVELDALGF
+522 QAELDALGF
-531 HVVGFGC
+531 NVVGFGC

-552 LKAIDAR
+552 LKAIEAR

-581 QMNFLASPPLVVAYA
+581 LAYSLT
-596 LAGSIR
+596 GSIR

-608 PLGYDDQGAAVYLRD
+608 PLGHDEQGTAVYLKD
-623 IWPSPE
+623 IWPAPE
-629 DIRAA
+629 EIRAM
-634 IDRYVEPHLYQERYQ
+634 IERYVEPHLYQERYQ

-664 SGKIYDWNPDSLF
+664 TGKIYDWNPESLF

-687 TREVPVHKDILGA
+687 TREVPAHEDILGA

-725 PAGEYLQSLGVAPVD
+725 PAGEYLQSLGVAPAD

-759 ANVRLC
+759 ANVRLH

-781 SKDPMSIYAAAQ
+781 SKEPMSMYAAAQ
-793 RYREENVP
+793 RYREEGVP
-801 LVIVGGKEYG
+801 LVIVAGKEYG

-862 LGLDGSE
+862 LGLNGSE
-869 TFDIRGLTQGLQAR
+869 SFDIRGLKQGLKAR
-883 QQLDCVIRYAD
+883 DQLECLIRYED
-894 GRIHT
+894 GRSQT

-921 QCVLRARLQQAS
+921 QCVLRARLEQAC
-933 A
+933 

>member
-1 MFEASQLRRTLE
+1 MFQASQLRRTLE
-13 VNGKQYDY
+13 VNAKQYDY
-21 FSLPEAQRSGL
+21 FSLPEAQLAGL
-32 RDLSTLPYTLRI
+32 RELNTLPYTLRI

-56 PNAIEPIDV
+56 DRAVSSVDV
-65 SQLVSQLLAAQTD
+65 KQLVAQLVARQAD

-141 TSLETNMALEFEQ
+141 TSLEHNMTIEFEQ

-169 DGLRVFP
+169 DGVRVFP

-198 HQGRTLAF
+198 HQGRELAF
-206 PDTLIGMDSHTA
+206 PDSLIGMDSHTA

-252 GCHLTGALRP
+252 GCHLIGALQP

-290 GDGVDTL
+290 GAGVDAL

-325 LRYLTVSGRG
+325 LRYLTVSGRAAE
-335 IDQVALVKAY
+335 QVALVKAY

-353 DAQTL
+353 DAQTV

-376 MAGPGRPDARVD
+376 MAGPSRPDARVD
-388 LAGVAH
+388 LAGVAQ
-394 AFDKAVA
+394 AFHQVIA
-401 RQSKPLVALVQ
+401 SK
-412 DKSVS
+412 
-417 SPMQQNS
+417 
-424 VSSPMQQ
+424 
-431 KPSVAHVLGQPSLAP
+431 KPSTQVV
-446 APGGGAS
+446 GAQG
-453 AYESDIG
+453 YGCDID

-522 QVELDALGF
+522 QAELDALGF
-531 HVVGFGC
+531 NVVGFGC
-538 MSCMGNSGPLPEPI
+538 MSCMGNSGPLPESI
-552 LKAIDAR
+552 LKAIETR

-581 QMNFLASPPLVVAYA
+581 QVNFLASPPLVVAYA
-596 LAGSIR
+596 LTGSIH
-602 TDLTQE
+602 TDLTQQ
-608 PLGYDDQGAAVYLRD
+608 PLGYDEQGAAVYLKD
-623 IWPSPE
+623 IWPAPE
-629 DIRAA
+629 EIRAV
-634 IDRYVEPHLYQERYQ
+634 IERYVEPHLYQERYQ

-664 SGKIYDWNPDSLF
+664 SGKIYDWNPESLF

-687 TREVPVHKDILGA
+687 TREVPAHEDIVGA

-725 PAGEYLQSLGVAPVD
+725 PAGEYLQSLGVAPAD

-759 ANVRLC
+759 ANVRLQ

-781 SKDPMSIYAAAQ
+781 SKEPMSMYAAAQ
-793 RYREENVP
+793 RYREEGVP
-801 LVIVGGKEYG
+801 LLIVAGKEYG

-862 LGLDGSE
+862 LGLNGSE
-869 TFDIRGLTQGLQAR
+869 TFDIRGLTQGLNAR
-883 QQLDCVIRYAD
+883 DQLECLIRYAD
-894 GRIHT
+894 GRSQT

-921 QCVLRARLQQAS
+921 QCVLRARLEQAC
-933 A
+933 

>member
-1 MFEASQLRRTLE
+1 MFQASQLRRTLE

-21 FSLPEAQRSGL
+21 FSLPEAQRAGL
-32 RDLSTLPYTLRI
+32 SELNTLPYTLRI

-49 LRHQALN
+49 LRHQALSDR
-56 PNAIEPIDV
+56 AVQTVDV
-65 SQLVSQLLAAQTD
+65 KQLVSQLAAHQTD

-105 RDAMTALGGDPALIN
+105 RDAMAALGGDPALIN

-141 TSLETNMALEFEQ
+141 TSLEHNMKIEFEQ

-169 DGLRVFP
+169 DGVRVFP

-198 HQGRTLAF
+198 HEGRQVAF
-206 PDTLIGMDSHTA
+206 PDSLIGMDSHTA
-218 MINALGVVAWG
+218 MINSLGVVGWG

-252 GCHLTGALRP
+252 GCHLSGALQP

-278 GEDVIGRFIEYF
+278 SEEVIGRFIEYF
-290 GDGVDTL
+290 GAGVDAL

-325 LRYLTVSGRG
+325 LRYLAVSGRSAE
-335 IDQVALVKAY
+335 QVALVKAY

-353 DAQTL
+353 DAQTV
-358 TPRYAKVIEI
+358 TPRYVKVIEI
-368 DLSAVVPS
+368 DLSTVVPS
-376 MAGPGRPDARVD
+376 MAGPSRPDARVD
-388 LAGVAH
+388 LAGVAQ
-394 AFDKAVA
+394 AFNNVIAAKKKPMPTLVPERLATHLAQGKPTSSSTQVA
-401 RQSKPLVALVQ
+401 EAA
-412 DKSVS
+412 
-417 SPMQQNS
+417 M
-424 VSSPMQQ
+424 
-431 KPSVAHVLGQPSLAP
+431 AA
-446 APGGGAS
+446 
-453 AYESDIG
+453 SDIE

-495 LLPKPWVKT
+495 LRPKPWVKT

-522 QVELDALGF
+522 QAELDALGF
-531 HVVGFGC
+531 NVVGFGC

-552 LKAIDAR
+552 LKAIETQ

-581 QMNFLASPPLVVAYA
+581 QVNFLASPPLVVAYS
-596 LAGSIR
+596 LTGSIH
-602 TDLTQE
+602 TDLTQQ
-608 PLGYDDQGAAVYLRD
+608 PLGHDEQGTAVYLKD
-623 IWPSPE
+623 IWPAPE
-629 DIRAA
+629 ELRAM
-634 IDRYVEPHLYQERYQ
+634 IERYVEPHLYQERYQ

-657 WRALTSV
+657 WRALTSAT
-664 SGKIYDWNPDSLF
+664 GKIYDWNPESLF

-687 TREVPVHKDILGA
+687 TREAPAHEDIVGA

-725 PAGEYLQSLGVAPVD
+725 PAGEYLQSLGVAPAD

-759 ANVRLC
+759 ANVRLH
-765 NELTPDVQ
+765 NELNPEVQ

-781 SKDPMSIYAAAQ
+781 SKEPMSIYAAAQ
-793 RYREENVP
+793 RYREEGVP
-801 LVIVGGKEYG
+801 LVIVAGKEYG

-850 PLQFLNGDTRQS
+850 PLQFLNGDTRHS
-862 LGLDGSE
+862 LGLSGSE
-869 TFDIRGLTQGLQAR
+869 TFDIRGLKAGLKAR
-883 QQLDCVIRYAD
+883 EQLECLIRYED
-894 GRIHT
+894 GRSQT
-899 IRLLVRLDS
+899 VRLLVRLDS

-921 QCVLRARLQQAS
+921 QCVLRARLEQAS

>member
-1 MFEASQLRRTLE
+1 MFLASQLRRTLE
-13 VNGKQYDY
+13 VSGKQYDY
-21 FSLPEAQRSGL
+21 FSLPEAQLAGL
-32 RDLSTLPYTLRI
+32 RELNTLPYTLRI

-49 LRHQALN
+49 LRHQALSDR
-56 PNAIEPIDV
+56 AVSSVDV
-65 SQLVSQLLAAQTD
+65 EQLVAQLVARQAD

-141 TSLETNMALEFEQ
+141 TSLEHNMAIEFEQ

-169 DGLRVFP
+169 DGVRVFP

-198 HQGRTLAF
+198 HQGRQLAF
-206 PDTLIGMDSHTA
+206 PDSLIGMDSHTA
-218 MINALGVVAWG
+218 MINALGVVGWG

-252 GCHLTGALRP
+252 GCQLIGALQP

-290 GDGVDTL
+290 GAGVDAL

-310 ECGATMSFFPVDQET
+310 ECGATMSFFPVDHET
-325 LRYLTVSGRG
+325 LRYLTISGRSAE
-335 IDQVALVKAY
+335 QVALVKAY

-376 MAGPGRPDARVD
+376 MAGPSRPDARVD
-388 LAGVAH
+388 LAGVAQ
-394 AFDKAVA
+394 AFQKVIA
-401 RQSKPLVALVQ
+401 SKKTPTPSLVQ
-412 DKSVS
+412 ETPAS
-417 SPMQQNS
+417 SLAQDQS
-424 VSSPMQQ
+424 AST
-431 KPSVAHVLGQPSLAP
+431 VAQETRAPVLIQGQPLSQSMQAVD
-446 APGGGAS
+446 ARGHGD
-453 AYESDIG
+453 EVK

-495 LLPKPWVKT
+495 LKPKPWVKT

-522 QVELDALGF
+522 QAELDALGF
-531 HVVGFGC
+531 NVVGFGC

-552 LKAIDAR
+552 LKAIETR

-581 QMNFLASPPLVVAYA
+581 QVNFLASPPLVVAYS
-596 LAGSIR
+596 LTGSIR

-608 PLGYDDQGAAVYLRD
+608 PLGHDEQGTAVYLKD
-623 IWPSPE
+623 IWPAPE
-629 DIRAA
+629 EIRAM
-634 IDRYVEPHLYQERYQ
+634 IERYVEPHLYQERYQ
-649 TIFEGSPQ
+649 TILEGSPQ
-657 WRALTSV
+657 WRALTRV
-664 SGKIYDWNPDSLF
+664 TGKIYDWNPESLF

-687 TREVPVHKDILGA
+687 TREVPAHEDILGA

-725 PAGEYLQSLGVAPVD
+725 PAGEYLQSLGVAPAD

-759 ANVRLC
+759 ANVRLH

-781 SKDPMSIYAAAQ
+781 SKEPMSMYAAAQ
-793 RYREENVP
+793 RYREEGVP
-801 LVIVGGKEYG
+801 LVIVAGKEYG

-862 LGLDGSE
+862 LGLNGSE
-869 TFDIRGLTQGLQAR
+869 SFDIRGLKQGLKAR
-883 QQLDCVIRYAD
+883 DQLECLIRYED
-894 GRIHT
+894 GRSQT

-921 QCVLRARLQQAS
+921 QCVLRARLEQAC
-933 A
+933 

>member
-1 MFEASQLRRTLE
+1 MFLASQLRRTLE
-13 VNGKQYDY
+13 VSGKQYDY
-21 FSLPEAQRSGL
+21 FSLPEAQLAGL
-32 RDLSTLPYTLRI
+32 RELNTLPYTLRI

-49 LRHQALN
+49 LRHQALSDR
-56 PNAIEPIDV
+56 AVSSVDV
-65 SQLVSQLLAAQTD
+65 EQLVAQLVARQAD

-141 TSLETNMALEFEQ
+141 TSLEHNMAVEFEQ

-169 DGLRVFP
+169 DGVRVFP

-198 HQGRTLAF
+198 HQGRQLAF
-206 PDTLIGMDSHTA
+206 PDSLIGMDSHTA
-218 MINALGVVAWG
+218 MINALGVVGWG

-252 GCHLTGALRP
+252 GCQLIGALQP

-290 GDGVDTL
+290 GAGVDAL

-310 ECGATMSFFPVDQET
+310 ECGATMSFFPVDHET
-325 LRYLTVSGRG
+325 LRYLTISGRSAE
-335 IDQVALVKAY
+335 QVALVKAY

-376 MAGPGRPDARVD
+376 MAGPSRPDARVD
-388 LAGVAH
+388 LAGVAQ
-394 AFDKAVA
+394 AFQKVIA
-401 RQSKPLVALVQ
+401 SKKTPTPSLVQ
-412 DKSVS
+412 ETPAS
-417 SPMQQNS
+417 SLAQDQS
-424 VSSPMQQ
+424 AST
-431 KPSVAHVLGQPSLAP
+431 VAQETRAPVLIQGQPLSQSMQAVD
-446 APGGGAS
+446 ARGHGD
-453 AYESDIG
+453 EVK

-495 LLPKPWVKT
+495 LKPKPWVKT

-512 VADYLKVSGL
+512 VADYLRVSGL
-522 QVELDALGF
+522 QAELDALGF
-531 HVVGFGC
+531 NVVGFGC

-552 LKAIDAR
+552 LKAIEAR

-581 QMNFLASPPLVVAYA
+581 QVNFLASPPLVVAYS
-596 LAGSIR
+596 LTGSIR

-608 PLGYDDQGAAVYLRD
+608 PLGHDEQGTAVYLKD
-623 IWPSPE
+623 IWPAPE
-629 DIRAA
+629 EIRAM
-634 IDRYVEPHLYQERYQ
+634 IERYVEPHLYQERYQ

-664 SGKIYDWNPDSLF
+664 TGKIYDWNPESLF

-687 TREVPVHKDILGA
+687 TREVPAHEDILGA

-725 PAGEYLQSLGVAPVD
+725 PAGEYLQSLGVAPAD

-759 ANVRLC
+759 ANVRLH

-781 SKDPMSIYAAAQ
+781 SKEPMSMYAAAQ
-793 RYREENVP
+793 RYREEGVP
-801 LVIVGGKEYG
+801 LVIVAGKEYG

-862 LGLDGSE
+862 LGLNGSE
-869 TFDIRGLTQGLQAR
+869 SFDIRGLKQGLKAR
-883 QQLDCVIRYAD
+883 DQLECLIRYED
-894 GRIHT
+894 GRSQT

-921 QCVLRARLQQAS
+921 QCVLRARLEQAC
-933 A
+933 

>member
-1 MFEASQLRRTLE
+1 MSQQFQASQLRRTLE

-21 FSLPEAQRSGL
+21 FSLNAAQQAGL
-32 RDLSTLPYTLRI
+32 LHLDTLPYTLRI

-49 LRHQALN
+49 LRAQGLN
-56 PNAIEPIDV
+56 ASDHTTDV
-65 SQLVSQLLAAQTD
+65 RALVSQLLAQQAD
-78 CVIEFRPARVLMP
+78 CVIEFRPARVMMP

-105 RDAMTALGGDPALIN
+105 RDAMTALGGDAALIN
-120 PSVAMDFVVDH
+120 PSVAMDFIVDH
-131 SVMVEDSGKP
+131 SVMVEDAGKP
-141 TSLETNMALEFEQ
+141 TSLEYNMAAEFAQ

-169 DGLRVFP
+169 DGVRVFP

-181 LHQINLEFLG
+181 LHQVNLEFLA

-198 HQGRTLAF
+198 HEGRTLAF
-206 PDTLIGMDSHTA
+206 PDSLIGMDSHTA

-252 GCHLTGALRP
+252 GCQLTGTLQP

-290 GDGVDTL
+290 GSGVDSL
-297 TLPERATVSNMTP
+297 SLPERATVSNMTP

-325 LRYLTVSGRG
+325 LRYLEVTGRSPER
-335 IDQVALVKAY
+335 VALVKAY
-345 CQAQGLWR
+345 CQVQGLWR
-353 DAQTL
+353 DSKTV
-358 TPRYAKVIEI
+358 TPRYARVINI
-368 DLSAVVPS
+368 DLSTVVPS

-388 LAGVAH
+388 LSGVAQ
-394 AFDKAVA
+394 AFQQAVA
-401 RQSKPLVALVQ
+401 LKTPKTVAT
-412 DKSVS
+412 SV
-417 SPMQQNS
+417 
-424 VSSPMQQ
+424 
-431 KPSVAHVLGQPSLAP
+431 
-446 APGGGAS
+446 
-453 AYESDIG
+453 SDIG

-495 LLPKPWVKT
+495 LKPKPWVKT

-512 VADYLKVSGL
+512 VADYLNASGL
-522 QVELDALGF
+522 QGDLDALGF
-531 HVVGFGC
+531 NVVGFGC
-538 MSCMGNSGPLPEPI
+538 MSCMGNSGPLPDAI
-552 LKAIDAR
+552 LKAIDTE
-559 QLATVAVL
+559 QLGTVAVL

-581 QMNFLASPPLVVAYA
+581 QVNFLASPPLVIAYA
-596 LAGSIR
+596 LTGSIQ

-608 PLGYDDQGAAVYLRD
+608 PLGHDQQGVPVYLRD
-623 IWPSPE
+623 IWPEPDE
-629 DIRAA
+629 IRTMIAQH
-634 IDRYVEPHLYQERYQ
+634 VEPHLYQARYL

-657 WRALTSV
+657 WRALTSAT
-664 SGKIYDWNPDSLF
+664 GKIYDWNPNSLF
-677 IQRPPYFDGM
+677 ILRPPYFEGM
-687 TREVPVHKDILGA
+687 TRAVPAQDNIVGA

-725 PAGEYLQSLGVAPVD
+725 PAGQYLQSLGVDAAD

-759 ANVRLC
+759 ANVRLN
-765 NELTPDVQ
+765 NELTPGVQ

-781 SKDPMSIYAAAQ
+781 SKEAMSIYAAAQ
-793 RYREENVP
+793 RYRAEGVA
-801 LVIVGGKEYG
+801 LVIVAGKEYG

-862 LGLDGSE
+862 LGLTGAE
-869 TFDIRGLTQGLQAR
+869 IFDILGLDRGLGAR
-883 QQLDCVIRYAD
+883 DQVDCVIRYTD
-894 GRIHT
+894 GREKT

-921 QCVLRARLQQAS
+921 QYVLRNRLSHATREN
-933 A
+933 AGAAEKLD

>member
-1 MFEASQLRRTLE
+1 MEGTIQMFQASQLRRTLE
-13 VNGKQYDY
+13 VSGKQYDY
-21 FSLPEAQRSGL
+21 FSLPEAQLSGL
-32 RDLSTLPYTLRI
+32 RELNTLPYTLRI

-49 LRHQALN
+49 LRHQALSDR
-56 PNAIEPIDV
+56 AVSSVDV
-65 SQLVSQLLAAQTD
+65 EQLVAQLVARQAD

-105 RDAMTALGGDPALIN
+105 RDAMTAVGGDPALIN

-141 TSLETNMALEFEQ
+141 TSLEHNMTIEFEQ

-169 DGLRVFP
+169 DGVRVFP

-198 HQGRTLAF
+198 HQGRQLAF
-206 PDTLIGMDSHTA
+206 PDSLIGMDSHTA
-218 MINALGVVAWG
+218 MINALGVVGWG

-252 GCHLTGALRP
+252 GCQLIGALQP

-290 GDGVDTL
+290 GVGVDAL

-310 ECGATMSFFPVDQET
+310 ECGATMSFFPVDHET
-325 LRYLTVSGRG
+325 LRYLTISGRSAE
-335 IDQVALVKAY
+335 QVALVQAY

-376 MAGPGRPDARVD
+376 MAGPSRPDARVD
-388 LAGVAH
+388 LAGVAQ
-394 AFDKAVA
+394 AFNHVIASKKTPVPTLAAEKLGASVA
-401 RQSKPLVALVQ
+401 QGKPSSSSVQ
-412 DKSVS
+412 VTEAAMSVS
-417 SPMQQNS
+417 
-424 VSSPMQQ
+424 
-431 KPSVAHVLGQPSLAP
+431 
-446 APGGGAS
+446 
-453 AYESDIG
+453 DIQ

-495 LLPKPWVKT
+495 LKPKPWVKT

-522 QVELDALGF
+522 QAELDALGF
-531 HVVGFGC
+531 NVVGFGC

-552 LKAIDAR
+552 LKAIETQ

-581 QMNFLASPPLVVAYA
+581 QVNFLASPPLVVAYS
-596 LAGSIR
+596 LTGSIR

-608 PLGYDDQGAAVYLRD
+608 PLGHDEQGAAVYLKD
-623 IWPSPE
+623 IWPAPE
-629 DIRAA
+629 EIRAM
-634 IDRYVEPHLYQERYQ
+634 IERYVEPHLYQERYQ

-664 SGKIYDWNPDSLF
+664 TGKIYDWNPESLF

-687 TREVPVHKDILGA
+687 TREVPAHEDILGA

-725 PAGEYLQSLGVAPVD
+725 PAGEYLQSLGVAPAD

-759 ANVRLC
+759 ANVRLH
-765 NELTPDVQ
+765 NELTPEVQ

-781 SKDPMSIYAAAQ
+781 SKEPMSIYAAAQ
-793 RYREENVP
+793 RYREEGVP
-801 LVIVGGKEYG
+801 LVVVAGKEYG

-850 PLQFLNGDTRQS
+850 PLQFLNGDTRHS
-862 LGLDGSE
+862 LGLNGSE
-869 TFDIRGLTQGLQAR
+869 TFDIRGLKAGLKAR
-883 QQLDCVIRYAD
+883 EQLDCLIRYED
-894 GRIHT
+894 GRSQT

-921 QCVLRARLQQAS
+921 QCVLRARLEQAS

>member
-1 MFEASQLRRTLE
+1 
-13 VNGKQYDY
+13 
-21 FSLPEAQRSGL
+21 
-32 RDLSTLPYTLRI
+32 
-44 LLENL
+44 
-49 LRHQALN
+49 
-56 PNAIEPIDV
+56 
-65 SQLVSQLLAAQTD
+65 
-78 CVIEFRPARVLMP
+78 
-91 ESSGLTLMGDLAAM
+91 
-105 RDAMTALGGDPALIN
+105 
-120 PSVAMDFVVDH
+120 
-131 SVMVEDSGKP
+131 
-141 TSLETNMALEFEQ
+141 
-154 NRERYEFLRWCSQAF
+154 
-169 DGLRVFP
+169 
-176 PGSGI
+176 
-181 LHQINLEFLG
+181 
-191 KVVWTKE
+191 
-198 HQGRTLAF
+198 
-206 PDTLIGMDSHTA
+206 
-218 MINALGVVAWG
+218 
-229 VGGFEGGAVALG
+229 
-241 EPVSVPIPEVV
+241 
-252 GCHLTGALRP
+252 
-262 GVTSTDLVL
+262 VTSTDLVL

-290 GDGVDTL
+290 GVGVDAL

-310 ECGATMSFFPVDQET
+310 ECGATMSFFPVDHET
-325 LRYLTVSGRG
+325 LRYLTVSGR
-335 IDQVALVKAY
+335 DAQQVALVKAY

-358 TPRYAKVIEI
+358 TPHYAKVIEI

-376 MAGPGRPDARVD
+376 MAGPSRPDARVD
-388 LAGVAH
+388 LAGVAQ
-394 AFDKAVA
+394 AFNHVIAAKKTPVPTLAAEKLGTSVA
-401 RQSKPLVALVQ
+401 QGKPSSSSVQ
-412 DKSVS
+412 VTEAAMSVS
-417 SPMQQNS
+417 
-424 VSSPMQQ
+424 
-431 KPSVAHVLGQPSLAP
+431 
-446 APGGGAS
+446 
-453 AYESDIG
+453 DIQ

-495 LLPKPWVKT
+495 LKPKPWVKT

-512 VADYLKVSGL
+512 VADYLRVSGL
-522 QVELDALGF
+522 QAELDALGF
-531 HVVGFGC
+531 NVVGFGC

-552 LKAIDAR
+552 LKAIEAR

-581 QMNFLASPPLVVAYA
+581 QVNFLASPPLVVAYS
-596 LAGSIR
+596 LTGSIR

-608 PLGYDDQGAAVYLRD
+608 PLGHDEQGTAVYLKD
-623 IWPSPE
+623 IWPAPE
-629 DIRAA
+629 EIRAM
-634 IDRYVEPHLYQERYQ
+634 IERYVEPHLYQERYQ

-664 SGKIYDWNPDSLF
+664 TGKIYDWNPESLF

-687 TREVPVHKDILGA
+687 TREVPVHEDIVGA

-725 PAGEYLQSLGVAPVD
+725 PAGEYLQSLGVAPAD

-759 ANVRLC
+759 ANVRLH

-773 GSSTLHMP
+773 GSSTMHMP
-781 SKDPMSIYAAAQ
+781 SKEPMSIYAAAQ
-793 RYREENVP
+793 RYSEEGVP
-801 LVIVGGKEYG
+801 LVIVAGKEYG

-821 GTGLLGVRAV
+821 GTGLLGVRVV

-862 LGLDGSE
+862 LGLNGSE
-869 TFDIRGLTQGLQAR
+869 SFDIRGLKQGLKAR
-883 QQLDCVIRYAD
+883 DQLECLIRYED
-894 GRIHT
+894 GRSQT

-921 QCVLRARLQQAS
+921 QCVLRARLERAS
-933 A
+933 V

>member
-1 MFEASQLRRTLE
+1 MFLASQLRRTLE
-13 VNGKQYDY
+13 VSGKQYDY
-21 FSLPEAQRSGL
+21 FSLPEAQLAGL
-32 RDLSTLPYTLRI
+32 RELNTLPYTLRI

-49 LRHQALN
+49 LRHQALSDR
-56 PNAIEPIDV
+56 AVSSVDV
-65 SQLVSQLLAAQTD
+65 EQLVAQLVARQAD

-141 TSLETNMALEFEQ
+141 TSLEHNMAIEFEQ

-169 DGLRVFP
+169 DGVRVFP

-198 HQGRTLAF
+198 HQGRQLAF
-206 PDTLIGMDSHTA
+206 PDSLIGMDSHTA
-218 MINALGVVAWG
+218 MINALGVVGWG

-252 GCHLTGALRP
+252 GCQLIGALQP

-271 TITQRLR
+271 TITKRLR

-290 GDGVDTL
+290 GAGVDAL

-310 ECGATMSFFPVDQET
+310 ECGATMSFFPVDHET
-325 LRYLTVSGRG
+325 LRYLTISGRSAE
-335 IDQVALVKAY
+335 QVALVKAY

-376 MAGPGRPDARVD
+376 MAGPSRPDARVD
-388 LAGVAH
+388 LAGVAQ
-394 AFDKAVA
+394 AFQKVIA
-401 RQSKPLVALVQ
+401 SKKTPTPSLVQ
-412 DKSVS
+412 ETPAS
-417 SPMQQNS
+417 SLAQDQS
-424 VSSPMQQ
+424 AST
-431 KPSVAHVLGQPSLAP
+431 VAQETRAPVLIQGQPLSQSMQAVD
-446 APGGGAS
+446 ARGHGD
-453 AYESDIG
+453 EVK

-495 LLPKPWVKT
+495 LKPKPWVKT

-512 VADYLKVSGL
+512 VADYLRVSGL
-522 QVELDALGF
+522 QAELDALGF
-531 HVVGFGC
+531 NVVGFGC

-552 LKAIDAR
+552 LKAIEAR

-581 QMNFLASPPLVVAYA
+581 QVNFLASPPLVVAYS
-596 LAGSIR
+596 LTGSIR

-608 PLGYDDQGAAVYLRD
+608 PLGHDEQGTAVYLKD
-623 IWPSPE
+623 IWPAPE
-629 DIRAA
+629 EIRAM
-634 IDRYVEPHLYQERYQ
+634 IERYVEPHLYQERYQ

-664 SGKIYDWNPDSLF
+664 TGKIYDWNPESLF

-687 TREVPVHKDILGA
+687 TREVPAHEDILGA

-725 PAGEYLQSLGVAPVD
+725 PAGEYLQSLGVAPAD

-759 ANVRLC
+759 ANVRLH

-781 SKDPMSIYAAAQ
+781 SKEPMSMYAAAQ
-793 RYREENVP
+793 RYREEGVP
-801 LVIVGGKEYG
+801 LVIVAGKEYG

-862 LGLDGSE
+862 LGLNGSE
-869 TFDIRGLTQGLQAR
+869 SFDIRGLKQGLKAR
-883 QQLDCVIRYAD
+883 DQLECLIRDED
-894 GRIHT
+894 GRSQT

-921 QCVLRARLQQAS
+921 QCVLRARLEQAC
-933 A
+933 

>member
-1 MFEASQLRRTLE
+1 MFQASQLRRTLE
-13 VNGKQYDY
+13 VNGKNYDY
-21 FSLPEAQRSGL
+21 FSLPDAQQAGL
-32 RDLSTLPYTLRI
+32 RDLNTLPYTLRI

-49 LRHQALN
+49 LRSQALN
-56 PNAIEPIDV
+56 DRASHAVDV
-65 SQLVSQLLAAQTD
+65 SQLVAQLVAQKTD
-78 CVIEFRPARVLMP
+78 CVIEFRPTRVMMP

-105 RDAMTALGGDPALIN
+105 RDAMVTLGGDPALIN
-120 PSVAMDFVVDH
+120 PSVAMDFIVDH
-131 SVMVEDSGKP
+131 SVMVEDAGKP
-141 TSLETNMALEFEQ
+141 TSLETNMAIEFEQ

-169 DGLRVFP
+169 DGVRVFP

-198 HQGRTLAF
+198 HDGRTLAF
-206 PDTLIGMDSHTA
+206 PDSLIGMDSHTA

-252 GCHLTGALRP
+252 GCHLTGALQP

-290 GDGVDTL
+290 GAGVDAL

-310 ECGATMSFFPVDQET
+310 ECGATMSFFPVDHET
-325 LRYLTVSGRG
+325 LRYLAVSGRSAE
-335 IDQVALVKAY
+335 QVALVKAY

-358 TPRYAKVIEI
+358 TPRYAKVVEI

-388 LAGVAH
+388 LAGVAQ
-394 AFDKAVA
+394 AFDHAIAAKK
-401 RQSKPLVALVQ
+401 KPVPNHGQ
-412 DKSVS
+412 E
-417 SPMQQNS
+417 
-424 VSSPMQQ
+424 
-431 KPSVAHVLGQPSLAP
+431 KPSAGSSQVT
-446 APGGGAS
+446 GAS
-453 AYESDIG
+453 ESTSDIN

-466 AAITSCTNTSNPAV
+466 TAITSCTNTSNPAV

-495 LLPKPWVKT
+495 LRPKPWVKT

-512 VADYLKVSGL
+512 VADYLKASGL
-522 QVELDALGF
+522 QTELDALGF
-531 HVVGFGC
+531 NVVGFGC

-552 LKAIDAR
+552 LKEIETR

-581 QMNFLASPPLVVAYA
+581 QVNFLASPPLVVAYS
-596 LAGSIR
+596 LTGSIR

-608 PLGYDDQGAAVYLRD
+608 PLGHDEQGVAVYLRD
-623 IWPSPE
+623 IWPAAE
-629 DIRAA
+629 EIRAM
-634 IDRYVEPHLYQERYQ
+634 IERYVEPHLYQERYQ

-657 WRALTSV
+657 WRALTSAT
-664 SGKIYDWNPDSLF
+664 GKIYNWNPDSLF

-687 TREVPVHKDILGA
+687 TREVPIQDDILGA

-725 PAGEYLQSLGVAPVD
+725 PAGEYLQNLGVAPAD

-745 ARRLNHQVMMRGTF
+745 ARRLNHEVMMRGTF
-759 ANVRLC
+759 ANVRLR
-765 NELTPDVQ
+765 NELTPEVQ

-781 SKDPMSIYAAAQ
+781 GQEPMSIYAAAQ
-793 RYREENVP
+793 RYREEGVP
-801 LVIVGGKEYG
+801 LVIVAGKEYG

-850 PLQFLNGDTRQS
+850 PLQFLNGDTRQT

-869 TFDIRGLTQGLQAR
+869 TFDIRGLKQGLKAR
-883 QQLDCVIRYAD
+883 EQVECLIRYAD
-894 GRIHT
+894 GRSCT
-899 IRLLVRLDS
+899 IQLLVRLDS

-921 QCVLRARLQQAS
+921 QCVLRARLAQA
-933 A
+933 AV

>member
-1 MFEASQLRRTLE
+1 MFQASQLRRTLE
-13 VNGKQYDY
+13 VNGKHYDY
-21 FSLPEAQRSGL
+21 FSLPEAQQAGL
-32 RDLSTLPYTLRI
+32 LELNTLPYTIRI

-49 LRHQALN
+49 LRYQALN
-56 PNAIEPIDV
+56 DSAVESVDV
-65 SQLVSQLLAAQTD
+65 GQLVTQLLAHQKD

-105 RDAMTALGGDPALIN
+105 RDAMKALGGDPALIN

-131 SVMVEDSGKP
+131 SVMVEDSGKT
-141 TSLETNMALEFEQ
+141 TSLAHNMAMEFEQ
-154 NRERYEFLRWCSQAF
+154 NRERYEFLHWCSQAF
-169 DGLRVFP
+169 DGVRVFP

-206 PDTLIGMDSHTA
+206 PDSLIGMDSHTA

-252 GCHLTGALRP
+252 GCQLIGALQP

-271 TITQRLR
+271 TITKRLR

-290 GDGVDTL
+290 GAGVDAL

-310 ECGATMSFFPVDQET
+310 ECGATMSFFPVDHET
-325 LRYLTVSGRG
+325 LRYLTISGRSAE
-335 IDQVALVKAY
+335 QVALVKAY

-376 MAGPGRPDARVD
+376 MAGPSRPDARVD
-388 LAGVAH
+388 LAGVAQ
-394 AFDKAVA
+394 AFQKVIA
-401 RQSKPLVALVQ
+401 SKKTPTPSLVQ
-412 DKSVS
+412 ETPAS
-417 SPMQQNS
+417 SLAQDQS
-424 VSSPMQQ
+424 AST
-431 KPSVAHVLGQPSLAP
+431 VAQETRAPVLIQGQPLSQSMQAVD
-446 APGGGAS
+446 ARGHGD
-453 AYESDIG
+453 EVK

-495 LLPKPWVKT
+495 LKPKPWVKT

-512 VADYLKVSGL
+512 VADYLRVSGL
-522 QVELDALGF
+522 QAELDALGF
-531 HVVGFGC
+531 NVVGFGC

-552 LKAIDAR
+552 LKAIEAR

-581 QMNFLASPPLVVAYA
+581 QVNFLASPPLVVAYS
-596 LAGSIR
+596 LTGSIR

-608 PLGYDDQGAAVYLRD
+608 PLGHDEQGTAVYLKD
-623 IWPSPE
+623 IWPAPE
-629 DIRAA
+629 EIRAM
-634 IDRYVEPHLYQERYQ
+634 IERYVEPHLYQERYQ

-664 SGKIYDWNPDSLF
+664 TGKIYDWNPESLF

-687 TREVPVHKDILGA
+687 TREVPAHEDILGA

-725 PAGEYLQSLGVAPVD
+725 PAGEYLQSLGVAPAD

-759 ANVRLC
+759 ANVRLH

-781 SKDPMSIYAAAQ
+781 SKEPMSMYAAAQ
-793 RYREENVP
+793 RYREEGVP
-801 LVIVGGKEYG
+801 LVIVAGKEYG

-862 LGLDGSE
+862 LGLNGSE
-869 TFDIRGLTQGLQAR
+869 SFDIRGLKQGLKAR
-883 QQLDCVIRYAD
+883 DQLECLIRYED
-894 GRIHT
+894 GRSQT

-921 QCVLRARLQQAS
+921 QCVLRARLEQAC
-933 A
+933 

>member
-21 FSLPEAQRSGL
+21 FSLPEAQRAGL
-32 RDLSTLPYTLRI
+32 RDLNTLPYTLRI

-56 PNAIEPIDV
+56 ASAPHCVDV
-65 SQLVSQLLAAQTD
+65 GLLVSQLLAQQTD
-78 CVIEFRPARVLMP
+78 CVIAFRPTRVLMP

-105 RDAMTALGGDPALIN
+105 RDAMTALGGDASLIN

-191 KVVWTKE
+191 KVVWAQE

-218 MINALGVVAWG
+218 MINALGVVGWG

-290 GDGVDTL
+290 GEGVDAL

-325 LRYLTVSGRG
+325 LRYLAVSGRSAE
-335 IDQVALVKAY
+335 QVALVKAY

-388 LAGVAH
+388 LAGVPH
-394 AFDKAVA
+394 AFDRAIA
-401 RQSKPLVALVQ
+401 RKNQPVSALVQ
-412 DKSVS
+412 DKPVS
-417 SPMQQNS
+417 MPVLQKPASALAQGQSTLAPMQAAN
-424 VSSPMQQ
+424 
-431 KPSVAHVLGQPSLAP
+431 
-446 APGGGAS
+446 AS
-453 AYESDIG
+453 AVESDIG

-495 LLPKPWVKT
+495 LRPKPWVKT

-512 VADYLKVSGL
+512 VADYLMASGL
-522 QVELDALGF
+522 QGELDALGF
-531 HVVGFGC
+531 NVVGFGC

-602 TDLTQE
+602 TDLTHA
-608 PLGYDDQGAAVYLRD
+608 PLGHDDQGVAVYLRD

-629 DIRAA
+629 EIRAA

-649 TIFEGSPQ
+649 TIFQGSPQ

-664 SGKIYDWNPDSLF
+664 TGKIYDWNPDSLF

-687 TREVPVHKDILGA
+687 TREVPAHEDIVGA

-725 PAGEYLQSLGVAPVD
+725 PAGEYLQSLGVAPAD

-759 ANVRLC
+759 ANVRLS

-773 GSSTLHMP
+773 GSSTLYMP

-793 RYREENVP
+793 RYRQEGVP
-801 LVIVGGKEYG
+801 LVIVAGKEYG

-883 QQLDCVIRYAD
+883 QQLDCLICYAD
-894 GRIHT
+894 GRTHA

-921 QCVLRARLQQAS
+921 QCVLRARLEQTC
-933 A
+933 

>member
-1 MFEASQLRRTLE
+1 MEGTTQMFQASQVRRTLE
-13 VNGKQYDY
+13 VDGKQYDY
-21 FSLPEAQRSGL
+21 FSLPEAQRAGL
-32 RDLSTLPYTLRI
+32 RDLDTLPYTLRI

-49 LRHQALN
+49 LRHQALSDR
-56 PNAIEPIDV
+56 AVHAVDV
-65 SQLVSQLLAAQTD
+65 KQLVSQLAAHQTD

-105 RDAMTALGGDPALIN
+105 RDAMAALGGDPALIN

-141 TSLETNMALEFEQ
+141 TSLEYNMTIEFEQ

-169 DGLRVFP
+169 DGVRVFP

-198 HQGRTLAF
+198 HQGRQLAF
-206 PDTLIGMDSHTA
+206 PDSLIGMDSHTA
-218 MINALGVVAWG
+218 MINALGVVGWG

-252 GCHLTGALRP
+252 GCQLSGALQP

-278 GEDVIGRFIEYF
+278 SEEVIGRFIEYF
-290 GDGVDTL
+290 GAGVDAL

-325 LRYLTVSGRG
+325 LRYLTVSGRSAE
-335 IDQVALVKAY
+335 QVALVKAY

-353 DAQTL
+353 DAQTV

-368 DLSAVVPS
+368 DLSSVVPS
-376 MAGPGRPDARVD
+376 MAGPSRPDARVD
-388 LAGVAH
+388 LAGVAQ
-394 AFDKAVA
+394 AFNKVMTLKKTPVSTITQDQSASTVA
-401 RQSKPLVALVQ
+401 QNTLAPVQVQ
-412 DKSVS
+412 DQPASQPV
-417 SPMQQNS
+417 Q
-424 VSSPMQQ
+424 VG
-431 KPSVAHVLGQPSLAP
+431 ALGH
-446 APGGGAS
+446 GG
-453 AYESDIG
+453 DIQ

-495 LLPKPWVKT
+495 LRPKPWVKT

-522 QVELDALGF
+522 QAELDALGF
-531 HVVGFGC
+531 NVVGFGC

-552 LKAIDAR
+552 LKAIETQ

-581 QMNFLASPPLVVAYA
+581 QVNFLASPPLVVAYS
-596 LAGSIR
+596 LTGSIH
-602 TDLTQE
+602 TDLTQQ
-608 PLGYDDQGAAVYLRD
+608 PLGHDEHGAAVYLKD
-623 IWPSPE
+623 IWPAPE
-629 DIRAA
+629 ELRAM
-634 IDRYVEPHLYQERYQ
+634 IERFVEPHLYQERYQ

-657 WRALTSV
+657 WRALTSAT
-664 SGKIYDWNPDSLF
+664 GKIYDWNPESLF

-687 TREVPVHKDILGA
+687 TREAPAHEDIVGA

-725 PAGEYLQSLGVAPVD
+725 PAGEYLQSLGVAPAD

-759 ANVRLC
+759 ANVRLH
-765 NELTPDVQ
+765 NELTPEVQ

-781 SKDPMSIYAAAQ
+781 SKEPMSIYAAAQ
-793 RYREENVP
+793 RYREEGVP
-801 LVIVGGKEYG
+801 LVIVAGKEYG

-850 PLQFLNGDTRQS
+850 PLQFLNGDTRHS
-862 LGLDGSE
+862 LGLNGSE
-869 TFDIRGLTQGLQAR
+869 TFDIRGLKEGLKAR
-883 QQLDCVIRYAD
+883 DQLECLIRYED
-894 GRIHT
+894 GRSQT

-921 QCVLRARLQQAS
+921 QCVLRARLEQAS

>member
-1 MFEASQLRRTLE
+1 MFLASQLRRTLE
-13 VNGKQYDY
+13 VSGKQYDY
-21 FSLPEAQRSGL
+21 FSLPEAQLAGL
-32 RDLSTLPYTLRI
+32 RELNTLPYTLRI

-49 LRHQALN
+49 LRHQALSDR
-56 PNAIEPIDV
+56 AVSSVDV
-65 SQLVSQLLAAQTD
+65 EQLVAQLVARQAD

-141 TSLETNMALEFEQ
+141 TSLEHNMAIEFEQ

-169 DGLRVFP
+169 DGVRVFP

-198 HQGRTLAF
+198 HQGRQLAF
-206 PDTLIGMDSHTA
+206 PDSLIGMDSHTA
-218 MINALGVVAWG
+218 MINALGVVGWG

-252 GCHLTGALRP
+252 GCLLIGALQP

-271 TITQRLR
+271 TITKRLR

-290 GDGVDTL
+290 GAGVDAL

-310 ECGATMSFFPVDQET
+310 ECGATMSFFPVDHET
-325 LRYLTVSGRG
+325 LRYLTISGRSAE
-335 IDQVALVKAY
+335 QVALVKAY

-376 MAGPGRPDARVD
+376 MAGPSRPDARVD
-388 LAGVAH
+388 LAGVAQ
-394 AFDKAVA
+394 AFQKVIA
-401 RQSKPLVALVQ
+401 SKKTPTPSLVQ
-412 DKSVS
+412 ETPAS
-417 SPMQQNS
+417 SLAQDQS
-424 VSSPMQQ
+424 AST
-431 KPSVAHVLGQPSLAP
+431 VAQETRAPVLIQGQPLSQSMQAVD
-446 APGGGAS
+446 ARGHGD
-453 AYESDIG
+453 EVK

-495 LLPKPWVKT
+495 LKPKPWVKT

-522 QVELDALGF
+522 QAELDALGF
-531 HVVGFGC
+531 NVVGFGC

-552 LKAIDAR
+552 LKAIEAR

-581 QMNFLASPPLVVAYA
+581 QVNFLASPPLVVAYS
-596 LAGSIR
+596 LTGSIR

-608 PLGYDDQGAAVYLRD
+608 PLGHDEQGTAVYLKD
-623 IWPSPE
+623 IWPAPE
-629 DIRAA
+629 EIRAM
-634 IDRYVEPHLYQERYQ
+634 IERYVEPHLYQERYQ

-664 SGKIYDWNPDSLF
+664 TGKIYDWNPESLF

-687 TREVPVHKDILGA
+687 TREVPAHEDILGA

-725 PAGEYLQSLGVAPVD
+725 PAGEYLQSLGVAPAD

-759 ANVRLC
+759 ANVRLH

-781 SKDPMSIYAAAQ
+781 SKEPMSMYAAAQ
-793 RYREENVP
+793 RYREEGVP
-801 LVIVGGKEYG
+801 LVIVAGKEYG

-862 LGLDGSE
+862 LGLNGSE
-869 TFDIRGLTQGLQAR
+869 SFDIRGLKQGLKAR
-883 QQLDCVIRYAD
+883 DQLECLIRYED
-894 GRIHT
+894 GRSQT
-899 IRLLVRLDS
+899 IRLLVSLDS

-921 QCVLRARLQQAS
+921 QCVLRARLEQAC
-933 A
+933 

>member
-1 MFEASQLRRTLE
+1 MFQASQLRRTLE

-21 FSLPEAQRSGL
+21 FSLPEAQRAGL
-32 RDLSTLPYTLRI
+32 RDLDTLPYTLRI

-49 LRHQALN
+49 LRHQALSDR
-56 PNAIEPIDV
+56 AGQAVDV
-65 SQLVSQLLAAQTD
+65 KQLVSQLAAHQTD

-105 RDAMTALGGDPALIN
+105 RDAMVALGGDPALIN

-141 TSLETNMALEFEQ
+141 TSLAHNMTIEFEQ

-169 DGLRVFP
+169 DGVRVFP

-198 HQGRTLAF
+198 HQGRQLAF
-206 PDTLIGMDSHTA
+206 PDSLIGMDSHTA
-218 MINALGVVAWG
+218 MINALGVVGWG

-252 GCHLTGALRP
+252 GCHLSGALQP

-278 GEDVIGRFIEYF
+278 SEEVIGRFIEYF
-290 GDGVDTL
+290 GAGVDAL

-325 LRYLTVSGRG
+325 LRYLTISGRSAE
-335 IDQVALVKAY
+335 QVALVKAY

-353 DAQTL
+353 DAQTV

-376 MAGPGRPDARVD
+376 MAGPSRPDARVD
-388 LAGVAH
+388 LAGVAQ
-394 AFDKAVA
+394 AFNNVITLKK
-401 RQSKPLVALVQ
+401 KPVSTLVQ
-412 DKSVS
+412 DQSAS
-417 SPMQQNS
+417 
-424 VSSPMQQ
+424 
-431 KPSVAHVLGQPSLAP
+431 SVAKKTLAPVLLQGQP
-446 APGGGAS
+446 AS
-453 AYESDIG
+453 QSAQAVGELEHAHDID

-495 LLPKPWVKT
+495 LRPKPWVKT

-522 QVELDALGF
+522 QAELDALGF
-531 HVVGFGC
+531 NVVGFGC

-552 LKAIDAR
+552 VKAIEAR

-581 QMNFLASPPLVVAYA
+581 QVNFLASPPLVVAYS
-596 LAGSIR
+596 LTGSIH
-602 TDLTQE
+602 TDLTQQ
-608 PLGYDDQGAAVYLRD
+608 PLGHDEQGAAVYLKD
-623 IWPSPE
+623 IWPAPE
-629 DIRAA
+629 ELRAM
-634 IDRYVEPHLYQERYQ
+634 IERYVEPHLYQKRYQ

-657 WRALTSV
+657 WRALTSAT
-664 SGKIYDWNPDSLF
+664 GKIYDWNPESLF

-687 TREVPVHKDILGA
+687 TREVPAHEDIVGA

-725 PAGEYLQSLGVAPVD
+725 PAGAYLQSLGVAPAD

-759 ANVRLC
+759 ANVRLH

-781 SKDPMSIYAAAQ
+781 SKERMSIYAAAQ
-793 RYREENVP
+793 RYREEGVP
-801 LVIVGGKEYG
+801 LVIVAGKEYG

-850 PLQFLNGDTRQS
+850 PLQFLNGDTRHS
-862 LGLDGSE
+862 LGLKGSE
-869 TFDIRGLTQGLQAR
+869 TFDIRGLKEGLKAR
-883 QQLDCVIRYAD
+883 DQLECLIRYED
-894 GRIHT
+894 GRSQT

-921 QCVLRARLQQAS
+921 QCVLRARLEQAS

>member
-1 MFEASQLRRTLE
+1 LKKNLLNPKETSHMFQASQSRRTLE
-13 VNGKQYDY
+13 VSGKQYDY
-21 FSLPEAQRSGL
+21 FSLAEAQRAGL
-32 RDLSTLPYTLRI
+32 RDLNTLPYTLRI

-49 LRHQALN
+49 LRYQALN
-56 PNAIEPIDV
+56 ASALHSVDV
-65 SQLVSQLLAAQTD
+65 GLLVSQLLAQQTD

-105 RDAMTALGGDPALIN
+105 RDAMIALGGDAALIN

-218 MINALGVVAWG
+218 MINALGVVGWG

-252 GCHLTGALRP
+252 GCHLSGALRP

-290 GDGVDTL
+290 GEGVDAL

-325 LRYLTVSGRG
+325 LRYLTVSGR
-335 IDQVALVKAY
+335 DAEQVALVKAY

-353 DAQTL
+353 DKQTL
-358 TPRYAKVIEI
+358 TPHYAKVIEI

-388 LAGVAH
+388 LAGVPY
-394 AFDKAVA
+394 AFDSALA
-401 RQSKPLVALVQ
+401 RQNRAKAT
-412 DKSVS
+412 
-417 SPMQQNS
+417 
-424 VSSPMQQ
+424 
-431 KPSVAHVLGQPSLAP
+431 
-446 APGGGAS
+446 
-453 AYESDIG
+453 SDQTSEIS

-495 LLPKPWVKT
+495 LTPKPWVKT

-512 VADYLKVSGL
+512 VADYLKASGL
-522 QVELDALGF
+522 QAELDGLGF
-531 HVVGFGC
+531 NVVGFGC
-538 MSCMGNSGPLPEPI
+538 MSCMGNSGPLPESI
-552 LKAIDAR
+552 LKAIEAR

-602 TDLTQE
+602 TDLTQD
-608 PLGYDDQGAAVYLRD
+608 PLGHDEQGVAVYLHD

-629 DIRAA
+629 EIRAA
-634 IDRYVEPHLYQERYQ
+634 IDHYVEPHLYQERYQ

-664 SGKIYDWNPDSLF
+664 TGKIYDWNPDSLF

-687 TREVPVHKDILGA
+687 TREVPVHEDIVGA

-725 PAGEYLQSLGVAPVD
+725 PAGEYLKSLGVAPAD

-759 ANVRLC
+759 ANVRLS
-765 NELTPDVQ
+765 NELTPDIQ
-773 GSSTLHMP
+773 GSSTLYMP

-793 RYREENVP
+793 RYREEGVP
-801 LVIVGGKEYG
+801 LVIVAGKEYG

-883 QQLDCVIRYAD
+883 QQLDCLICYLD
-894 GRIHT
+894 GRTCT
-899 IRLLVRLDS
+899 IRVLVRLDS

-921 QCVLRARLQQAS
+921 QCVLRARLEQGA

>member
-1 MFEASQLRRTLE
+1 MEGTIQMFQASQLRRTLE
-13 VNGKQYDY
+13 VSGKQYDY
-21 FSLPEAQRSGL
+21 FSLPEAQLSGL
-32 RDLSTLPYTLRI
+32 RELNTLPYTLRI

-49 LRHQALN
+49 LRHQALSDR
-56 PNAIEPIDV
+56 AVSSVDV
-65 SQLVSQLLAAQTD
+65 EQLVAQLVARQAD

-141 TSLETNMALEFEQ
+141 TSLEHNMAIEFEQ

-169 DGLRVFP
+169 DGVRVFP

-198 HQGRTLAF
+198 HQGRQLAF
-206 PDTLIGMDSHTA
+206 PDSLIGMDSHTA
-218 MINALGVVAWG
+218 MINALGVVGWG

-252 GCHLTGALRP
+252 GCQLIGALQP

-290 GDGVDTL
+290 GVGVDAL

-310 ECGATMSFFPVDQET
+310 ECGATMSFFPVDHET
-325 LRYLTVSGRG
+325 LRYLTISGRSAE
-335 IDQVALVKAY
+335 QVALVQAY

-376 MAGPGRPDARVD
+376 MAGPSRPDARVD
-388 LAGVAH
+388 LAGVAQ
-394 AFDKAVA
+394 AFNHVIASKKTPVPTLAAEKLGASVA
-401 RQSKPLVALVQ
+401 QGKPSSSSVQ
-412 DKSVS
+412 VTEAAMSVS
-417 SPMQQNS
+417 
-424 VSSPMQQ
+424 
-431 KPSVAHVLGQPSLAP
+431 
-446 APGGGAS
+446 
-453 AYESDIG
+453 DIQ

-495 LLPKPWVKT
+495 LKPKPWVKT

-522 QVELDALGF
+522 QAELDALGF
-531 HVVGFGC
+531 NVVGFGC

-552 LKAIDAR
+552 LKAIETQ

-581 QMNFLASPPLVVAYA
+581 QVNFLASPPLVVAYS
-596 LAGSIR
+596 LTGSIH
-602 TDLTQE
+602 TDLTQQ
-608 PLGYDDQGAAVYLRD
+608 PLGHDEQGTAVYLKD
-623 IWPSPE
+623 IWPAPE
-629 DIRAA
+629 ELRA
-634 IDRYVEPHLYQERYQ
+634 IIERYVEPHLYQERYQ

-664 SGKIYDWNPDSLF
+664 TGKIYDWNPESLF

-687 TREVPVHKDILGA
+687 TREVPAHEDILGA

-725 PAGEYLQSLGVAPVD
+725 PAGEYLQSLGVAPAD

-759 ANVRLC
+759 ANVRLH

-773 GSSTLHMP
+773 GSSTMHMP
-781 SKDPMSIYAAAQ
+781 SKEPMSIYAAAQ
-793 RYREENVP
+793 RYRDEGVP
-801 LVIVGGKEYG
+801 LVIVAGKEYG

-821 GTGLLGVRAV
+821 GTGLLGVRVV

-862 LGLDGSE
+862 LGLNGSE
-869 TFDIRGLTQGLQAR
+869 SFDIRGLKQGLKAR
-883 QQLDCVIRYAD
+883 DQLECLIRYSD
-894 GRIHT
+894 GRSCT

-915 RHGGIL
+915 KHGGIL
-921 QCVLRARLQQAS
+921 QCVLRARLERAS
-933 A
+933 V

>member
-1 MFEASQLRRTLE
+1 MFQASQLRRTLE

-21 FSLPEAQRSGL
+21 FSLPEAQRAGL
-32 RDLSTLPYTLRI
+32 RDLNTLPYTLRI

-49 LRHQALN
+49 LRYQALN
-56 PNAIEPIDV
+56 ASALQAVDV
-65 SQLVSQLLAAQTD
+65 GQVVSQLLAQQTD

-105 RDAMTALGGDPALIN
+105 RDAMIALGGDAALIN

-154 NRERYEFLRWCSQAF
+154 NRERYEFLRWCGQAF

-198 HQGRTLAF
+198 HQGRTLVF

-218 MINALGVVAWG
+218 MINALGVVGWG

-252 GCHLTGALRP
+252 GCQLTGALRP

-290 GDGVDTL
+290 GEGVDAL

-335 IDQVALVKAY
+335 ADQVALVKAY

-388 LAGVAH
+388 LAGVPH
-394 AFDKAVA
+394 AFDSALA
-401 RQSKPLVALVQ
+401 RQNRPKGTSDQ
-412 DKSVS
+412 
-417 SPMQQNS
+417 
-424 VSSPMQQ
+424 
-431 KPSVAHVLGQPSLAP
+431 
-446 APGGGAS
+446 AS
-453 AYESDIG
+453 EIS

-495 LLPKPWVKT
+495 LRPKPWVKT

-512 VADYLKVSGL
+512 VADYLLASGL
-522 QVELDALGF
+522 QAELDALGF
-531 HVVGFGC
+531 NVVGFGC

-552 LKAIDAR
+552 LQAIEAR

-596 LAGSIR
+596 LAGSIQ
-602 TDLTQE
+602 TDLTQDPVGHDE
-608 PLGYDDQGAAVYLRD
+608 QGVAVYLRD

-629 DIRAA
+629 EVRTA

-664 SGKIYDWNPDSLF
+664 TGKIYGWNPDSLF

-687 TREVPVHKDILGA
+687 TREVPAHEDIVGA

-725 PAGEYLQSLGVAPVD
+725 PAGEYLQSLGVAPAD

-759 ANVRLC
+759 ANVRLS

-793 RYREENVP
+793 RYREDGVP
-801 LVIVGGKEYG
+801 LVIVAGKEYG

-850 PLQFLNGDTRQS
+850 PLQFLNTDTRQS

-883 QQLDCVIRYAD
+883 QQLDCLIHYAD
-894 GRIHT
+894 GRTHT
-899 IRLLVRLDS
+899 IRVLVRLDS

-921 QCVLRARLQQAS
+921 QCVLRARLEQVA

>member
-1 MFEASQLRRTLE
+1 MFQASQLRRTLE
-13 VNGKQYDY
+13 VSGKQYDY
-21 FSLPEAQRSGL
+21 FSLPEAQLAGL
-32 RDLSTLPYTLRI
+32 SELNTLPYTLRI

-56 PNAIEPIDV
+56 DHAVSSVDV
-65 SQLVSQLLAAQTD
+65 KQLVAQLVARQAD

-141 TSLETNMALEFEQ
+141 TSLEHNMAIEFEQ

-169 DGLRVFP
+169 GGLRVFP

-198 HQGRTLAF
+198 HQGRQLAF
-206 PDTLIGMDSHTA
+206 PDSLIGMDSHTA
-218 MINALGVVAWG
+218 MINALGVVGWG

-252 GCHLTGALRP
+252 GCQLIGALQP

-290 GDGVDTL
+290 GVGVDAL

-310 ECGATMSFFPVDQET
+310 ECGATMSFFPVDHET
-325 LRYLTVSGRG
+325 LRYLTVSGR
-335 IDQVALVKAY
+335 DAQQVALVKAY

-358 TPRYAKVIEI
+358 TPHYAKVIEI

-376 MAGPGRPDARVD
+376 MAGPSRPDARVD
-388 LAGVAH
+388 LAGVAQ
-394 AFDKAVA
+394 AFNHVIAAKKTPVPTLAPEKLGTSVA
-401 RQSKPLVALVQ
+401 QGKPSSSSVQ
-412 DKSVS
+412 VTEAAMSVS
-417 SPMQQNS
+417 
-424 VSSPMQQ
+424 
-431 KPSVAHVLGQPSLAP
+431 
-446 APGGGAS
+446 
-453 AYESDIG
+453 DIQ

-495 LLPKPWVKT
+495 LKPKPWVKT

-522 QVELDALGF
+522 QAELDALGF
-531 HVVGFGC
+531 NVVGFGC

-552 LKAIDAR
+552 LKAIEAR

-581 QMNFLASPPLVVAYA
+581 QVNFLASPPLVVAYS
-596 LAGSIR
+596 LTGSIR

-608 PLGYDDQGAAVYLRD
+608 PLGHDEQGAAVYLKD
-623 IWPSPE
+623 IWPAPE
-629 DIRAA
+629 EIRAM
-634 IDRYVEPHLYQERYQ
+634 IERYVEPHLYQERYQ

-664 SGKIYDWNPDSLF
+664 TGKIYDWNPESLF

-687 TREVPVHKDILGA
+687 TREVPAHEDILGA

-725 PAGEYLQSLGVAPVD
+725 PAGEYLQSLGVAPAD

-759 ANVRLC
+759 ANVRLH

-781 SKDPMSIYAAAQ
+781 SKEPMSIYAAAQ
-793 RYREENVP
+793 RYREEGVP
-801 LVIVGGKEYG
+801 LVIVAGKEYG

-862 LGLDGSE
+862 LGLNGSE
-869 TFDIRGLTQGLQAR
+869 SFDIRGLKQGLKAR
-883 QQLDCVIRYAD
+883 DQLECLVRYSD
-894 GRIHT
+894 GRSCT

-915 RHGGIL
+915 KHGGIL
-921 QCVLRARLQQAS
+921 QCVLRARLEQAC
-933 A
+933 

>member
-1 MFEASQLRRTLE
+1 MFQASQLRRTLE
-13 VNGKQYDY
+13 VNAKQYDY
-21 FSLPEAQRSGL
+21 FSLPEAQLAGL
-32 RDLSTLPYTLRI
+32 RELNTLPYTLRI

-56 PNAIEPIDV
+56 DHAVSSVDV
-65 SQLVSQLLAAQTD
+65 KQLVAQLVARQAD

-105 RDAMTALGGDPALIN
+105 RNAMTALGGDPALIN

-141 TSLETNMALEFEQ
+141 TSLEHNMTIEFEQ

-169 DGLRVFP
+169 DGVRVFP

-198 HQGRTLAF
+198 HQGRQLAF
-206 PDTLIGMDSHTA
+206 PDSLIGMDSHTA

-252 GCHLTGALRP
+252 GCHLIGALQP

-278 GEDVIGRFIEYF
+278 GEDVIGCFIEYF
-290 GDGVDTL
+290 GAGVDAL

-325 LRYLTVSGRG
+325 LRYLTVSGRAAE
-335 IDQVALVKAY
+335 QVALVKAY

-353 DAQTL
+353 DAQTV

-376 MAGPGRPDARVD
+376 MAGPSRPDARVD
-388 LAGVAH
+388 LAGVAQ
-394 AFDKAVA
+394 AFHKVIASKKA
-401 RQSKPLVALVQ
+401 STPSLVQ
-412 DKSVS
+412 ETPAS
-417 SPMQQNS
+417 
-424 VSSPMQQ
+424 
-431 KPSVAHVLGQPSLAP
+431 SLAQDQS
-446 APGGGAS
+446 ASSAVQETLATVLIQGQLASQSAQVVSAQGYGG
-453 AYESDIG
+453 DIE

-495 LLPKPWVKT
+495 LSPKPWVKT

-522 QVELDALGF
+522 QAELDTLGF
-531 HVVGFGC
+531 NVVGFGC

-552 LKAIDAR
+552 LKAIETR

-581 QMNFLASPPLVVAYA
+581 QVNFLASPPLVVAYS
-596 LAGSIR
+596 LTGSIR

-608 PLGYDDQGAAVYLRD
+608 PLGHDEQGAAVYLKD
-623 IWPSPE
+623 IWPAPE
-629 DIRAA
+629 EIRAM
-634 IDRYVEPHLYQERYQ
+634 IERYVEPHLYQERYQ

-664 SGKIYDWNPDSLF
+664 TGKIYDWNPKSLF

-687 TREVPVHKDILGA
+687 TREVPAHEDILGA

-725 PAGEYLQSLGVAPVD
+725 PAGEYLQSLGVAPAD

-759 ANVRLC
+759 ANVRLH

-781 SKDPMSIYAAAQ
+781 SKEPMSIYAAAQ
-793 RYREENVP
+793 RYREQGVP
-801 LVIVGGKEYG
+801 LVIVAGKEYG

-862 LGLDGSE
+862 LGLNGSE
-869 TFDIRGLTQGLQAR
+869 SFDIRGLKQGLKAR
-883 QQLDCVIRYAD
+883 DQLECLIRYED
-894 GRIHT
+894 GRSQT

-921 QCVLRARLQQAS
+921 QCVLRARLEQAS
-933 A
+933 V

>member
-13 VNGKQYDY
+13 INGKQYDY
-21 FSLPEAQRSGL
+21 FSLPEAQRAGL
-32 RDLSTLPYTLRI
+32 RDLNTLPYTLRI

-49 LRHQALN
+49 LRYQALN
-56 PNAIEPIDV
+56 VSALHSVDV
-65 SQLVSQLLAAQTD
+65 GLLVSQLLAQQTD

-105 RDAMTALGGDPALIN
+105 RDAMIALGGDAALIN

-198 HQGRTLAF
+198 HQGRTFAF

-218 MINALGVVAWG
+218 MINALGVVGWG

-252 GCHLTGALRP
+252 GCHLSGALRS

-290 GDGVDTL
+290 GEGVDAL

-325 LRYLTVSGRG
+325 LRYLAVSGRSA
-335 IDQVALVKAY
+335 DQIALVKAY

-368 DLSAVVPS
+368 ELSAVVPS

-388 LAGVAH
+388 LAGVPQ
-394 AFDKAVA
+394 AFDSAI
-401 RQSKPLVALVQ
+401 AL
-412 DKSVS
+412 K
-417 SPMQQNS
+417 NR
-424 VSSPMQQ
+424 
-431 KPSVAHVLGQPSLAP
+431 P
-446 APGGGAS
+446 AGTSDQAS
-453 AYESDIG
+453 EIS

-466 AAITSCTNTSNPAV
+466 AAITSCTNTSNPGV

-495 LLPKPWVKT
+495 LTPKPWVKT

-512 VADYLKVSGL
+512 VADYLKASGL
-522 QVELDALGF
+522 QAELDALGF
-531 HVVGFGC
+531 NVVGFGC

-552 LKAIDAR
+552 LLAIEAR

-602 TDLTQE
+602 TDLTQD
-608 PLGYDDQGAAVYLRD
+608 PLGHDEQGVAVYLRD

-629 DIRAA
+629 EIRAA

-664 SGKIYDWNPDSLF
+664 TGKIYDWNPDSLF

-687 TREVPVHKDILGA
+687 TREVPAHEDIVGA

-725 PAGEYLQSLGVAPVD
+725 PAGEYLQSLGVAPAN

-745 ARRLNHQVMMRGTF
+745 ARRLNHHVMMRGTF
-759 ANVRLC
+759 ANVRLS
-765 NELTPDVQ
+765 NELTPDIQ

-781 SKDPMSIYAAAQ
+781 SKDLMSIYAAAQ
-793 RYREENVP
+793 RYREERIP
-801 LVIVGGKEYG
+801 LVIIAGKEYG

-850 PLQFLNGDTRQS
+850 PLQFLNGDTRRS

-883 QQLDCVIRYAD
+883 QQLDCLIHYAG
-894 GRIHT
+894 GRT
-899 IRLLVRLDS
+899 QTLRVRVRLDS

-921 QCVLRARLQQAS
+921 QCVLRARLEQAC
-933 A
+933 

>member
-1 MFEASQLRRTLE
+1 MFQASQLRRTFE
-13 VNGKQYDY
+13 VNGKHYDY
-21 FSLPEAQRSGL
+21 FSLPEAQQAGL
-32 RDLSTLPYTLRI
+32 LELNTLPYTIRI

-49 LRHQALN
+49 LRYQALSDSTV
-56 PNAIEPIDV
+56 ESVDV
-65 SQLVSQLLAAQTD
+65 GQLVTQLLAHQTD

-105 RDAMTALGGDPALIN
+105 RDAMKALGGDPALIN

-131 SVMVEDSGKP
+131 SVMVEDSGKT
-141 TSLETNMALEFEQ
+141 TSLAHNMAMEFEQ
-154 NRERYEFLRWCSQAF
+154 NRERYEFLHWCSQAF
-169 DGLRVFP
+169 DGVRVFP

-206 PDTLIGMDSHTA
+206 PDSLIGMDSHTA

-252 GCHLTGALRP
+252 GCHLIGALQP

-290 GDGVDTL
+290 GAGVDTL

-325 LRYLTVSGRG
+325 LRYLTVSGRSAE
-335 IDQVALVKAY
+335 QVALVKAY
-345 CQAQGLWR
+345 CQTQGLWR
-353 DAQTL
+353 DVQTV
-358 TPRYAKVIEI
+358 TPRYSKVIEI

-376 MAGPGRPDARVD
+376 MAGPSRPDARVD
-388 LAGVAH
+388 LAGVAQ
-394 AFDKAVA
+394 AFNN
-401 RQSKPLVALVQ
+401 SIALKR
-412 DKSVS
+412 KSVPTLAQAQLS
-417 SPMQQNS
+417 LESAQVVGVM
-424 VSSPMQQ
+424 
-431 KPSVAHVLGQPSLAP
+431 GQ
-446 APGGGAS
+446 
-453 AYESDIG
+453 ESEIG

-466 AAITSCTNTSNPAV
+466 AAVTSCTNTSNPTV

-495 LLPKPWVKT
+495 LRPKPWVKT

-512 VADYLKVSGL
+512 VADYLKASGL
-522 QVELDALGF
+522 QAELDALGF
-531 HVVGFGC
+531 NVVGFGC
-538 MSCMGNSGPLPEPI
+538 MSCMGNSGPLSEPI
-552 LKAIDAR
+552 LKAIETR

-581 QMNFLASPPLVVAYA
+581 QVNFLASPPLVVAYS
-596 LAGSIR
+596 LTGSIR

-623 IWPSPE
+623 IWPAPE
-629 DIRAA
+629 EIRAM
-634 IDRYVEPHLYQERYQ
+634 IERYVEPHLYQERYQ

-657 WRALTSV
+657 WRTLTSAT
-664 SGKIYDWNPDSLF
+664 GKIYDWNPDSLF

-687 TREVPVHKDILGA
+687 AREAPAQEDIVGA
-700 RVLGMF
+700 RMLGMF

-725 PAGEYLQSLGVAPVD
+725 PAGDYLQSLGVAPAD
-740 FVNYG
+740 FVNYA

-765 NELTPDVQ
+765 NELTPEVL

-793 RYREENVP
+793 LYREEGVP
-801 LVIVGGKEYG
+801 LLIIAGKEYG

-821 GTGLLGVRAV
+821 GTGLLGVRVV

-850 PLQFLNGDTRQS
+850 PLQFLDDDTRQS
-862 LGLDGSE
+862 LGLIGSE
-869 TFDIRGLTQGLQAR
+869 TFDIRGLKRGLKAR
-883 QQLDCVIRYAD
+883 DQLECLIRYAD
-894 GRIHT
+894 GRIHA

-921 QCVLRARLQQAS
+921 QCVLRARLAQGS
-933 A
+933 I